1 MAKYSNTVS
10 YNIQTTL
17 DASGIAKLQ
26 AEIRNVEAELTRMSA
41 SSLIS
46 DRSYRDAT
54 QKISSL
60 RQILNQS
67 FNANLG
73 MLDMSK
79 VTQGLKNANL
89 SLGELRASFLAAGTA
104 GEKAFNDTLG
114 RLGKIDTGIRSVSKT
129 TDKLFNTIGNT
140 VRWGVVASGFQT
152 ILNSA
157 HQTVQYV
164 RDLDTSL
171 TNIMMVTQQSKEQM
185 NEFAQSAND
194 AAKALSSTTVNMTD
208 AALVFAQQGFNTD
221 MSSELAKR
229 STQLAN
235 ISQQDT
241 PTTSDQITTIMNAY
255 DFTGDLAQIDAAMDS
270 WANVAN
276 VSAADVEELATAAQ
290 KAASTANTTG
300 VTLDQL
306 NAQIAT
312 IESVT
317 REAPENIGNAL
328 KTIYSRFADISM
340 GNTLEDGVNLG
351 NIAETL
357 GKVGVE
363 VLNDEGRMN
372 NVGDIMEQ
380 LMEVWSTLDQTQ
392 QNAISTVIA
401 GRYQL
406 SRFQALMNRSDLYQ
420 DYLGASQNAEG
431 TADQMQEIYANSME
445 GRLNQLQ
452 ATAEGI
458 FNDIFNT
465 DDFYGMIDALST
477 ILDLTNQWINA
488 LGGAGPLLTGIASI
502 ATRAFSSNIAS
513 GLNNFIANRQ
523 SGKQVKANQ
532 QQAKNVLQQ
541 SGLDANSARNAD
553 LVKYIS
559 DSLNS
564 ADSMTEQQITQTN
577 KNIEQT
583 VALKN
588 EELDLEKQILAAA
601 TAVNEANRQR
611 YISQGEEPPSEDLIK
626 ISRDEQG
633 RLNLDSTAYTMLA
646 EDQLAELQKTTE
658 SKNYKATL
666 SQRYNDFAEI
676 SVAISDISRRF
687 ESLGKEG
694 GASLEKINGDI
705 IALLRSAGDF
715 KSKFSG
721 AEFTPFISALERV
734 GVLSNSIKTDMSEQE
749 IEQLRQAFHNL
760 LSESSRTTEMLDVS
774 TFVDPRS
781 VQRLQQQQI
790 GNQERQNAQQRVNE
804 AAQAS
809 MDRQISIDKI
819 INAAGAVG
827 QLAFSWQSFQS
838 LGSLWANTDLDD
850 GEKLTQTVMNL
861 AGVVPMAASGIGE
874 LTNALSSLGLK
885 AGPVGIALTAITVAI
900 GAVAT
905 ALSYHAQEIEN
916 AIKQEEEAF
925 SSALETSNSAVT
937 TANSFETLYSSFKE
951 TGQASEEFIQ
961 SCRDTAEALDISGAN
976 ALIAAGNYDVLA
988 DSIQRAKDSELQD
1001 TIEKA
1006 NTVLNGTNNKI
1017 FREGDITNG
1026 SLFSDAAN
1034 NLVSQNSQIF
1044 DEALALM
1051 GFERTSGLALGE
1063 DMKNNM
1069 SNADFIRFSN
1079 AYIQMLQERV
1089 DSLSNLTDEEIEA
1102 QGGQEAVNRQ
1112 LENAQGALSDWTS
1125 KIVEAEEYQNVNS
1138 AITEQANARVQQSDF
1153 QESLAGLSSA
1163 EEILSVFSSD
1173 EYVGNYFNKLTTDAE
1188 KLEFAINNV
1197 ADAQQKLILEG
1208 AQASANLK
1216 DTLTEQGLSDEDVS
1230 SIVSQAESRL
1240 SDEELIEFVGGLD
1253 VDLTRDNIQDEITK
1267 FLNGQLSLELTAT
1280 TNLNTEELSSINES
1294 ISALDSLKSSYESVY
1309 ADQGGFNSGDVA
1321 ELLQENPEYINYLT
1335 KVGDLYQLN
1344 QEFLD
1349 DWTAASEKQQSFI
1362 KEAMDTSY
1370 SSLLEENDLM
1380 RRADFSAVSTNGGS
1394 IDTASAANTIESL
1407 NQALANG
1414 ESTVEEYAAGI
1425 EGLTQQ
1431 LDGLGNLSSYGEG
1444 NDLGLDTSEIEQIGS
1459 LYETIAS
1466 SIQDV
1471 MEQTTKAFQRGEMSL
1486 GDYLNT
1492 LGDLAKASAK
1502 TEATMRGMRKEGDKW
1517 VAVAEDGTD
1526 ATDETSKALADQVNE
1541 TEEAGNQLE
1550 DLSGVYD
1557 VFSNDG
1563 RQLIDWFGEFG
1574 DTINNASIEAAK
1586 SSGEFQAVIS
1596 NLANSAAQFYLNNTE
1611 ELGNFLNNFNA
1622 QADASSRITQAQ
1634 MANLISAAG
1643 QGQAQFGAVL
1653 NGIMVNNTEFTAAMV
1668 SNLLGNMETQVA
1680 VAASGISSMITGV
1693 EQLLSG
1699 FSVDITGEVQQTGT
1713 TEVGGFGLDLSGT
1726 GIMGMASEVLG
1737 DLTGSL
1743 SIPTFRMHIGTENA
1757 HFSNKDAAANSFAQ
1771 GAGIVSN
1778 VFGSDGAGISDFLG
1792 GNNGAATT
1800 PYVPSGGG
1808 SGGSGGSGGGG
1819 GGGSSYE
1826 PKTKDPIEDE
1836 LDRYERVNTMLED
1849 AENRYER
1856 LNADRERLTGF
1867 DMADDMEKEVE
1878 LLNRQI
1884 ALHREKLEIQ
1894 KEEAQELKDELSS
1907 QYGITFDAEGFIT
1920 NYAATHDRL
1929 VNEVNSLIN
1938 QYNNTSTEEGQEAL
1952 EKQIEDAQD
1961 ALDDFNETY
1970 QRYDELWAGDLQ
1982 ETLNTLEDL
1991 EDQIED
1997 IRIEMMN
2004 TSIEAVDNLQDL
2016 QESLN
2021 EFNNTFEHFGE
2032 DTGLRDAELAA
2043 SNLATYFDIANESAS
2058 ALYDTLIQRAND
2070 RLNSGI
2076 LSDDERQRIQQDIA
2090 MWENARKQIGAGSM
2104 EAGGTGLFDMA
2115 FNNMRIIQEQI
2126 RQYEETG
2133 TSTIFG
2139 ENSADLYDAAKEAY
2153 DQATGLLSDYEGH
2166 YEDLHDA
2173 ILTMIDEEAEK
2184 IEKRREQYENI
2195 TDELDHQRE
2204 IIELIHGDEAYNE
2217 LNMIYDAQNQNYLA
2231 SINEMQQ
2238 TLDYWKELRDQMEE
2252 GSEEWEAINEQI
2264 MDTQS
2269 ELNDLVE
2276 ESLDNLQEKYE
2287 NTVNNILDTWTSN
2300 AFGGTDLDWVAEEWE
2315 LINRNADYYLDD
2327 VNAAYETQ
2335 KLQGKYL
2342 EMLDQTDDLHIQ
2354 QMITE
2359 QMKQQLDY
2367 LQAKDKLSEYDV
2379 AYANAQL
2386 EILQKRIA
2394 LEEAQRNK
2402 SQMQLRRDSQGNYS
2416 YVYTADEGDVSAA
2429 EGDLLDAQNNAY
2441 NLSKEQMQQTQA
2453 DSLSAL
2459 QDAQQLLN
2467 DIWTNANLTLDEKT
2481 ERTQTVIDSLKE
2493 YLAGTAEQLSES
2505 EKNII
2510 NDFIGMAEMMTDEN
2524 AGRIED
2530 VLEQVKDGN
2539 LEAFDIIDDR
2549 WSTALSNWLLN
2560 LDEFNISTDD
2570 SFSQLI
2576 ENSVEFQENV
2586 DSIASEVNQDFSDM
2600 GDTISKVTDQTKDL
2614 ASATSDF
2621 INQLES
2627 DSGIIL
2633 KYEDQL
2639 ESMREKIADTT
2650 NEMRAYQ
2657 QQVNQL
2663 QSDLTA
2669 KEQENANLSAEIETL
2684 KAENAALKN
2693 PSGSG
2698 GGGGGSNFG
2707 GSGYSQSDLAW
2718 GIAQNIWTYGWAG
2731 GWGNDP
2737 TRSGKLTG
2745 AYGSSFARQVQDI
2758 INQNWSSGNLVNY
2771 GSDKFSSYSLI
2782 GYDTGGYTGSWSDGN
2797 SDAKNGKL
2805 AYLHQKELVLNAADT
2820 ENILKAVDIVRQ
2832 MVQTLKSSAVA
2843 DTFSNIANSVS
2854 AQPSGET
2861 VEQNVHI
2868 TAEFPAANSAAEIE
2882 SALLS
2887 LNERAI
2893 QYSFRKK

>member
-1 MAKYSNTVS
+1 MAKYSQVVS

-26 AEIRNVEAELTRMSA
+26 AEIRNVETELQRMA
-41 SSLIS
+41 NQNLIS
-46 DRSYRDAT
+46 DRSLSDASGKLKQLRT
-54 QKISSL
+54 LISSA
-60 RQILNQS
+60 
-67 FNANLG
+67 FNSNLG
-73 MLDMSK
+73 MLDITK
-79 VTQGLKNANL
+79 FTNGLKSANL
-89 SLGELRASFLAAGTA
+89 SLVDMQKAFSTA
-104 GEKAFNDTLG
+104 GSVGDAAFLNTLG
-114 RLGKIDTGIRSVSKT
+114 RLGKLDTGIKSVSKT
-129 TDKLFNTIGNT
+129 TEKLFNTIGNT

-208 AALVFAQQGFNTD
+208 AALVFAQQGFNTE

-300 VTLDQL
+300 VSFDQL

-328 KTIYSRFADISM
+328 KTIYSRFADISL
-340 GNTLEDGVNLG
+340 GNTLEDGVDLG
-351 NIAETL
+351 TIAETL
-357 GKVGVE
+357 GQVGVE
-363 VLNDEGRMN
+363 VLDDEGRMN
-372 NVGDIMEQ
+372 NIGDVMEQ
-380 LMEVWSTLDQTQ
+380 LMQVWQTLDQTQ

-406 SRFQALMNRSDLYQ
+406 SRFQALMNRSDLYE
-420 DYLGASQNAEG
+420 DYLGASENATG
-431 TADQMQEIYANSME
+431 TADQMQDIYANSME

-465 DDFYGMIDALST
+465 DDFYGMIDALT
-477 ILDLTNQWINA
+477 TVLDLTNQWVNA
-488 LGGAGPLLTGIASI
+488 IGGGGVALQGLGAI
-502 ATRAFSSNIAS
+502 ATRVFSDNIAQS
-513 GLNNFIANRQ
+513 FNNFIQNRNV
-523 SGKQVKANQ
+523 SKQQQQNRDNAANQ
-532 QQAKNVLQQ
+532 LRQAGIRDIEAGRNQSTIDFIEKGLTNASKMSTEQQEAYNKAVDTTIALKKQQAAQENEILQTQILMDAVATSALEKEDDKSLMTSSVNEETGVLEVDS
-541 SGLDANSARNAD
+541 SGLDKMVPETMEKMQLMREDTA
-553 LVKYIS
+553 K
-559 DSLNS
+559 
-564 ADSMTEQQITQTN
+564 
-577 KNIEQT
+577 
-583 VALKN
+583 
-588 EELDLEKQILAAA
+588 ELASKTIAASSDLEKL
-601 TAVNEANRQR
+601 
-611 YISQGEEPPSEDLIK
+611 
-626 ISRDEQG
+626 RD
-633 RLNLDSTAYTMLA
+633 
-646 EDQLAELQKTTE
+646 
-658 SKNYKATL
+658 
-666 SQRYNDFAEI
+666 
-676 SVAISDISRRF
+676 SVAT
-687 ESLGKEG
+687 LGKEG
-694 GASLEKINGDI
+694 GVSIQSLDAAMGNLEVTTGKVE
-705 IALLRSAGDF
+705 ALFNEDTQTGKKLNSQLNALTESFTALKNAKGTEQQEQAM
-715 KSKFSG
+715 KNFSETIRETL
-721 AEFTPFISALERV
+721 AQ
-734 GVLSNSIKTDMSEQE
+734 M
-749 IEQLRQAFHNL
+749 
-760 LSESSRTTEMLDVS
+760 
-774 TFVDPRS
+774 
-781 VQRLQQQQI
+781 QRLNAAANDGNIMDANTLYGKRNALADTDEKVAAQQQI
-790 GNQERQNAQQRVNE
+790 
-804 AAQAS
+804 
-809 MDRQISIDKI
+809 
-819 INAAGAVG
+819 NAATAQGYDTQADIANIVNATGAVG
-827 QLAFSWQSFQS
+827 QLAFTWQSFQS
-838 LGSLWANTDLDD
+838 LGSLWANADIAS
-850 GEKLTQTVMNL
+850 GEKVSQTIMNL
-861 AGVVPMAASGIGE
+861 LINLPMLVSGFAELSKVTSEGSFTQIADSLSSFGNEQVKNTRTMSAYNFVLSESGVVTTKWSAANTAAIASTTLLGRAAQGAAVGIR
-874 LTNALSSLGLK
+874 ALNSVLSVLG
-885 AGPVGIALTAITVAI
+885 GPVGIVATLAITGI
-900 GAVAT
+900 ST
-905 ALSYHAQEIEN
+905 ALNAINQQKAQEFQELQSSIQETSDSVIKLSDSFSNFKTLYEGYAEGTNTSEELKSAADQLNETLQDQELNAYAAAGAWEEYYTRLKEVNDELASNNLVQAQTNLTLAQNTANDALSNDWLNPQGAKSSSWAWKGSVNRDIPVEFFSQDIMQNASSVKFSSGRWGFANDASLEEKIESIEYINN
-916 AIKQEEEAF
+916 AYDELLASMSEDDGASYQAATDFVQSYKDWVSQYQEQIDAVNFASESLNNSILNSYKDNIDFQYKVGSSIEEYKQQLWNTGKFSSQEMVDAFVDGMMSTDVSGASDLAKQYVSEQSRLDFGQGLYTKMDSSNFVTENIDTRSLMAQNGINIDGYDQVQSQILDAVVADVISQVNNSSLSEDQKQELMNGIDWSRSAEDILATVAYSAQNGVVYSQQTNLEDDSAERNQVFEKYDVDESLADTYEELVV
-925 SSALETSNSAVT
+925 SSTELTDRQKELQEEVRSAEATFGDQSDEAKKARKSLDSFNDTTEDVT
-937 TANSFETLYSSFKE
+937 TDLIRTQKGLDSLSESFEENYDILKNGDATTLEY
-951 TGQASEEFIQ
+951 
-961 SCRDTAEALDISGAN
+961 AEALTETKDAMADVLNVSSEDLSNNFILDNLDEIKRLVDGDVE
-976 ALIAAGNYDVLA
+976 ALDNLRVAAGQDYVL
-988 DSIQRAKDSELQD
+988 SLYQ
-1001 TIEKA
+1001 
-1006 NTVLNGTNNKI
+1006 
-1017 FREGDITNG
+1017 EGN
-1026 SLFSDAAN
+1026 
-1034 NLVSQNSQIF
+1034 
-1044 DEALALM
+1044 
-1051 GFERTSGLALGE
+1051 
-1063 DMKNNM
+1063 
-1069 SNADFIRFSN
+1069 
-1079 AYIQMLQERV
+1079 
-1089 DSLSNLTDEEIEA
+1089 
-1102 QGGQEAVNRQ
+1102 
-1112 LENAQGALSDWTS
+1112 
-1125 KIVEAEEYQNVNS
+1125 
-1138 AITEQANARVQQSDF
+1138 
-1153 QESLAGLSSA
+1153 
-1163 EEILSVFSSD
+1163 
-1173 EYVGNYFNKLTTDAE
+1173 LTTDQLDYLQQEIAE
-1188 KLEFAINNV
+1188 IGNMDIAVGASIDDQAFIDSLNNMM
-1197 ADAQQKLILEG
+1197 AQGDLTQKEVNSLLNMIGVEPHFESIPTPTTLFSTEGMRVSGEIFGIPYDFGLPAFEITGMVDVPQIVPEGEG
-1208 AQASANLK
+1208 AGGGTGLTKKASPYK
-1216 DTLTEQGLSDEDVS
+1216 
-1230 SIVSQAESRL
+1230 
-1240 SDEELIEFVGGLD
+1240 GG
-1253 VDLTRDNIQDEITK
+1253 
-1267 FLNGQLSLELTAT
+1267 
-1280 TNLNTEELSSINES
+1280 IN
-1294 ISALDSLKSSYESVY
+1294 KSSYK
-1309 ADQGGFNSGDVA
+1309 GSG
-1321 ELLQENPEYINYLT
+1321 
-1335 KVGDLYQLN
+1335 
-1344 QEFLD
+1344 
-1349 DWTAASEKQQSFI
+1349 
-1362 KEAMDTSY
+1362 
-1370 SSLLEENDLM
+1370 
-1380 RRADFSAVSTNGGS
+1380 
-1394 IDTASAANTIESL
+1394 
-1407 NQALANG
+1407 
-1414 ESTVEEYAAGI
+1414 
-1425 EGLTQQ
+1425 
-1431 LDGLGNLSSYGEG
+1431 
-1444 NDLGLDTSEIEQIGS
+1444 
-1459 LYETIAS
+1459 
-1466 SIQDV
+1466 
-1471 MEQTTKAFQRGEMSL
+1471 
-1486 GDYLNT
+1486 
-1492 LGDLAKASAK
+1492 
-1502 TEATMRGMRKEGDKW
+1502 
-1517 VAVAEDGTD
+1517 
-1526 ATDETSKALADQVNE
+1526 
-1541 TEEAGNQLE
+1541 
-1550 DLSGVYD
+1550 
-1557 VFSNDG
+1557 
-1563 RQLIDWFGEFG
+1563 
-1574 DTINNASIEAAK
+1574 
-1586 SSGEFQAVIS
+1586 
-1596 NLANSAAQFYLNNTE
+1596 
-1611 ELGNFLNNFNA
+1611 
-1622 QADASSRITQAQ
+1622 
-1634 MANLISAAG
+1634 
-1643 QGQAQFGAVL
+1643 
-1653 NGIMVNNTEFTAAMV
+1653 
-1668 SNLLGNMETQVA
+1668 
-1680 VAASGISSMITGV
+1680 
-1693 EQLLSG
+1693 
-1699 FSVDITGEVQQTGT
+1699 
-1713 TEVGGFGLDLSGT
+1713 
-1726 GIMGMASEVLG
+1726 
-1737 DLTGSL
+1737 
-1743 SIPTFRMHIGTENA
+1743 
-1757 HFSNKDAAANSFAQ
+1757 
-1771 GAGIVSN
+1771 
-1778 VFGSDGAGISDFLG
+1778 
-1792 GNNGAATT
+1792 
-1800 PYVPSGGG
+1800 
-1808 SGGSGGSGGGG
+1808 GGSGGSGGGG
-1819 GGGSSYE
+1819 GSGKSYE
-1826 PKTKDPIEDE
+1826 PKKKDPIEDE

-1867 DMADDMEKEVE
+1867 DMADAMEEEVE

-1894 KEEAQELKDELSS
+1894 KEEAQELRDELSS
-1907 QYGITFDAEGFIT
+1907 QYGITFDAEGFIA

-1938 QYNNTSTEEGQEAL
+1938 QYNNTTTEEGQEAL
-1952 EKQIEDAQD
+1952 EEQIEDAQD
-1961 ALDDFNETY
+1961 ALDNFNETY

-2070 RLNSGI
+2070 RLNSGL
-2076 LSDDERQRIQQDIA
+2076 LSDEERQRIQQDIA
-2090 MWENARKQIGAGSM
+2090 MWENARKQIGSGSM

-2115 FNNMRIIQEQI
+2115 FNNIRIIQEQI

-2153 DQATGLLSDYEGH
+2153 DQATGLLSDFEGQ

-2173 ILTMIDEEAEK
+2173 ILTMIDETAES

-2204 IIELIHGDEAYNE
+2204 IIELIHGDEAYDQI
-2217 LNMIYDAQNQNYLA
+2217 NMVLEAQNQNYLA
-2231 SINEMQQ
+2231 SISEMQQ
-2238 TLDYWKELRDQMEE
+2238 TLDYWKDLLENLEE
-2252 GSEEWEAINEQI
+2252 GSEEWEEVNQQI

-2359 QMKQQLDY
+2359 QMKQQLGY
-2367 LQAKDKLSEYDV
+2367 LRDKDKLSEYDV

-2416 YVYTADEGDVSAA
+2416 YVYTADEGDVAAA

-2493 YLAGTAEQLSES
+2493 YLAGTSEQLSES

-2530 VLEQVKDGN
+2530 VLEQVKNGN

-2549 WSTALSNWLLN
+2549 WSTALSNWLFN
-2560 LDEFNISTDD
+2560 LEDFNLSTDD

-2576 ENSVEFQENV
+2576 ENSVEFQDNI
-2586 DSIASEVNQDFSDM
+2586 DSIANEVNQDFSDM
-2600 GDTISKVTDQTKDL
+2600 GDTIAGVVDQTNEL
-2614 ASATSDF
+2614 ASSTADF
-2621 INQLES
+2621 INQLKS
-2627 DSGIIL
+2627 DSGVIL
-2633 KYEDQL
+2633 EYENQL

-2698 GGGGGSNFG
+2698 GSGGGGSNFG

-2737 TRSGKLTG
+2737 TRSSKLTG

-2832 MVQTLKSSAVA
+2832 MVQTLKSSAVV
-2843 DTFSNIANSVS
+2843 DTFSNIANSIS

>member
-1 MAKYSNTVS
+1 MSKYSSTIS

-26 AEIRNVEAELTRMSA
+26 AEIRNVEIELQRMA
-41 SSLIS
+41 NQNLIS
-46 DRSYRDAT
+46 DRSLSNASGKLKQLRT
-54 QKISSL
+54 LISSA
-60 RQILNQS
+60 
-67 FNANLG
+67 FNSNLG
-73 MLDMSK
+73 MLDITK
-79 VTQGLKNANL
+79 FTNGLKSANL
-89 SLGELRASFLAAGTA
+89 SLVDMQKAFSTA
-104 GEKAFNDTLG
+104 GSVGDAAFLSTLG
-114 RLGKIDTGIRSVSKT
+114 RLGKLDTGIKSVSKT
-129 TDKLFNTIGNT
+129 TEKLFNTIGNT

-185 NEFAQSAND
+185 NEFAQSANE

-221 MSSELAKR
+221 MSSALAER

-255 DFTGDLAQIDAAMDS
+255 DFTGDLDQIDKAMDS

-380 LMEVWSTLDQTQ
+380 LMDVWQTLDQTQ

-406 SRFQALMNRSDLYQ
+406 SRFQALMNRSDLYSQ
-420 DYLGASQNAEG
+420 YLGASENAEG
-431 TADQMQEIYANSME
+431 TADQMQDIYANSME
-445 GRLNQLQ
+445 GRLNKLQ

-465 DDFYGMIDALST
+465 DDFYGMIDALT
-477 ILDLTNQWINA
+477 TVLDLTNQWVNA
-488 LGGAGPLLTGIASI
+488 IGGGGVALQGLGAI
-502 ATRAFSSNIAS
+502 ATRVFSDNIAQS
-513 GLNNFIANRQ
+513 LNNFIQNRNV
-523 SGKQVKANQ
+523 SKQQQQNRDNAANQ
-532 QQAKNVLQQ
+532 LRQAGISDIKAGRNQSTIDFIEKGLTNASKMSTEQQEAYNKAVETTIALKRQQAAQENEILQTQILMDAVATSSLEDEDDKSLMTSSVNEKTGVLEVDS
-541 SGLDANSARNAD
+541 SGLDKMVPETMGKMQLMREDTAREVANKTIAAS
-553 LVKYIS
+553 S
-559 DSLNS
+559 
-564 ADSMTEQQITQTN
+564 
-577 KNIEQT
+577 
-583 VALKN
+583 
-588 EELDLEKQILAAA
+588 DLEKL
-601 TAVNEANRQR
+601 
-611 YISQGEEPPSEDLIK
+611 
-626 ISRDEQG
+626 RD
-633 RLNLDSTAYTMLA
+633 
-646 EDQLAELQKTTE
+646 
-658 SKNYKATL
+658 
-666 SQRYNDFAEI
+666 
-676 SVAISDISRRF
+676 SVAT
-687 ESLGKEG
+687 LGKEG
-694 GASLEKINGDI
+694 GVSIQELDAAMGNLEVTTGKVEALFDEDTQTGKKLNAQLNALTESFTALKNAEGTEQQEQAMKNFSETIRETLAQMQRLNAAANNGDI
-705 IALLRSAGDF
+705 MDANTLYGKRNALGDTDEKIAA
-715 KSKFSG
+715 
-721 AEFTPFISALERV
+721 
-734 GVLSNSIKTDMSEQE
+734 
-749 IEQLRQAFHNL
+749 
-760 LSESSRTTEMLDVS
+760 
-774 TFVDPRS
+774 
-781 VQRLQQQQI
+781 QQQI
-790 GNQERQNAQQRVNE
+790 
-804 AAQAS
+804 
-809 MDRQISIDKI
+809 
-819 INAAGAVG
+819 NAATVQGYDTQADIANIVDATGAVG
-827 QLAFSWQSFQS
+827 QLAFTWQSFQS
-838 LGSLWANTDLDD
+838 LGSLWANADIGS
-850 GEKLTQTVMNL
+850 GEKISQTVMNL
-861 AGVVPMAASGIGE
+861 LINLPMLISGFAE
-874 LTNALSSLGLK
+874 LSKVTSEGSFTRIADSLSSFGNEQVKNVRTMSAYNFVLNESGVITTKWSAANTAAIASTTMLGRAAQGAAAGIRVLNSVLSVLG
-885 AGPVGIALTAITVAI
+885 GPVGIIATLAITGISTALNAINQQKAQEFQELQSAIQETFDSVTKLSDSFSNFKTLYEGYSEGTNTSEELKSAADQLNETLQDQELNAYAAAGAWEEYYARLKEVNDELASSNLAQAQTNLTLAQNTANDTLSNDWLNSQPAKSASWAWKGSVNRDIPVEYFSKEIMQNASGVKFSDGRWGFANDASLDEKIASIEYINNAYDELLASMSESEDGASYQAAVDFVQSYKDWASQYQEQINSVNAASESLNSALLASYQDNPDFQYKEGSSLAEYRQQLWDTGKFNSDEMVQAFVDGMMSTDAEGALELAQQFAAEQSRLSFGQGLYEKIGNNLQTDSDLGSQLSLTGQLDNPEFVKAFQSAMVESVIDKVNNSSLSEEEKQQLMNNIDWSKSLNDILATITQAVDTGNIDSAI
-900 GAVAT
+900 GKNYEDNTDILSDLEETYGVDKNTVDIYEEQLVAAT
-905 ALSYHAQEIEN
+905 DMGKAQDELVEKLQEAKDAYGEESDEAKAAQKELEKYQDSTEDVAAQSARCQKGIEALSE
-916 AIKQEEEAF
+916 
-925 SSALETSNSAVT
+925 
-937 TANSFETLYSSFKE
+937 SFEDNYDILKNGDKTTLEYSEAMTEVKDIMADVLNVS
-951 TGQASEEFIQ
+951 SEEISNNFIEENLEDIKNLANG
-961 SCRDTAEALDISGAN
+961 DTEALDR
-976 ALIAAGNYDVLA
+976 LRVAAG
-988 DSIQRAKDSELQD
+988 QD
-1001 TIEKA
+1001 YVIS
-1006 NTVLNGTNNKI
+1006 LNQTG
-1017 FREGDITNG
+1017 
-1026 SLFSDAAN
+1026 
-1034 NLVSQNSQIF
+1034 
-1044 DEALALM
+1044 
-1051 GFERTSGLALGE
+1051 
-1063 DMKNNM
+1063 
-1069 SNADFIRFSN
+1069 
-1079 AYIQMLQERV
+1079 
-1089 DSLSNLTDEEIEA
+1089 NLTDES
-1102 QGGQEAVNRQ
+1102 
-1112 LENAQGALSDWTS
+1112 LS
-1125 KIVEAEEYQNVNS
+1125 Y
-1138 AITEQANARVQQSDF
+1138 
-1153 QESLAGLSSA
+1153 L
-1163 EEILSVFSSD
+1163 
-1173 EYVGNYFNKLTTDAE
+1173 
-1188 KLEFAINNV
+1188 
-1197 ADAQQKLILEG
+1197 QQK
-1208 AQASANLK
+1208 
-1216 DTLTEQGLSDEDVS
+1216 
-1230 SIVSQAESRL
+1230 
-1240 SDEELIEFVGGLD
+1240 
-1253 VDLTRDNIQDEITK
+1253 
-1267 FLNGQLSLELTAT
+1267 
-1280 TNLNTEELSSINES
+1280 INEIGSSNIAVGATLNDTEFIDRCNEMLSNGEMTMEEMNSLFARIGYDPS
-1294 ISALDSLKSSYESVY
+1294 ISWKTEKKPIFDT
-1309 ADQGGFNSGDVA
+1309 ADYS
-1321 ELLQENPEYINYLT
+1321 
-1335 KVGDLYQLN
+1335 
-1344 QEFLD
+1344 
-1349 DWTAASEKQQSFI
+1349 I
-1362 KEAMDTSY
+1362 KFPDPFGEVNLPSIQIWGNVQVPVI
-1370 SSLLEENDLM
+1370 E
-1380 RRADFSAVSTNGGS
+1380 GGS
-1394 IDTASAANTIESL
+1394 E
-1407 NQALANG
+1407 G
-1414 ESTVEEYAAGI
+1414 GYAPKK
-1425 EGLTQQ
+1425 
-1431 LDGLGNLSSYGEG
+1431 
-1444 NDLGLDTSEIEQIGS
+1444 IGP
-1459 LYETIAS
+1459 
-1466 SIQDV
+1466 
-1471 MEQTTKAFQRGEMSL
+1471 
-1486 GDYLNT
+1486 
-1492 LGDLAKASAK
+1492 
-1502 TEATMRGMRKEGDKW
+1502 
-1517 VAVAEDGTD
+1517 
-1526 ATDETSKALADQVNE
+1526 
-1541 TEEAGNQLE
+1541 
-1550 DLSGVYD
+1550 SG
-1557 VFSNDG
+1557 
-1563 RQLIDWFGEFG
+1563 
-1574 DTINNASIEAAK
+1574 
-1586 SSGEFQAVIS
+1586 
-1596 NLANSAAQFYLNNTE
+1596 
-1611 ELGNFLNNFNA
+1611 
-1622 QADASSRITQAQ
+1622 
-1634 MANLISAAG
+1634 
-1643 QGQAQFGAVL
+1643 
-1653 NGIMVNNTEFTAAMV
+1653 
-1668 SNLLGNMETQVA
+1668 
-1680 VAASGISSMITGV
+1680 
-1693 EQLLSG
+1693 
-1699 FSVDITGEVQQTGT
+1699 
-1713 TEVGGFGLDLSGT
+1713 
-1726 GIMGMASEVLG
+1726 
-1737 DLTGSL
+1737 
-1743 SIPTFRMHIGTENA
+1743 
-1757 HFSNKDAAANSFAQ
+1757 
-1771 GAGIVSN
+1771 GAGMPTSVRSN
-1778 VFGSDGAGISDFLG
+1778 G
-1792 GNNGAATT
+1792 
-1800 PYVPSGGG
+1800 GGG
-1808 SGGSGGSGGGG
+1808 SGGSRGSGGGG
-1819 GGGSSYE
+1819 GSGKTYE

-1836 LDRYERVNTMLED
+1836 LDRYERVNTILED

-1867 DMADDMEKEVE
+1867 DMADAMEEEVE

-1894 KEEAQELKDELSS
+1894 KEEAQELRDELSS
-1907 QYGITFDAEGFIT
+1907 QYDITFDAEGFIT
-1920 NYAATHDRL
+1920 NYATTHDRL

-1938 QYNNTSTEEGQEAL
+1938 QYNNTTTEEGQEAL
-1952 EKQIEDAQD
+1952 EEQIEDAQD

-2004 TSIEAVDNLQDL
+2004 TSIEAVDNLQGL

-2021 EFNNTFEHFGE
+2021 KFNNTFEHFGE

-2058 ALYDTLIQRAND
+2058 NLYDTLIQRAND
-2070 RLNSGI
+2070 RLNSGL
-2076 LSDDERQRIQQDIA
+2076 LSNEERQRIQQDIA

-2153 DQATGLLSDYEGH
+2153 DQATGLLSDFEGH

-2173 ILTMIDEEAEK
+2173 ILDMIDETAEK

-2252 GSEEWEAINEQI
+2252 GSEEWEVINEQI

-2287 NTVNNILDTWTSN
+2287 NTVNNILDQWTSN

-2354 QMITE
+2354 QMISE

-2367 LQAKDKLSEYDV
+2367 LREKDKLSEYDV

-2524 AGRIED
+2524 AGRIEN

-2576 ENSVEFQENV
+2576 ENSVEFQEKV

-2669 KEQENANLSAEIETL
+2669 KEQENANLSAEIDTL
-2684 KAENAALKN
+2684 RKENESLKN

-2698 GGGGGSNFG
+2698 GGGGGSSFG

-2737 TRSGKLTG
+2737 TRSSKLTG
-2745 AYGSSFARQVQDI
+2745 AYGNSFARQVQDI
-2758 INQNWSSGNLVNY
+2758 INQNWSSGNLINY

-2832 MVQTLKSSAVA
+2832 MVQTLKNSAVV
-2843 DTFSNIANSVS
+2843 DTFSNIANSIS

>member
-1 MAKYSNTVS
+1 MSKYSSTIS

-26 AEIRNVEAELTRMSA
+26 AEIRNVETELQRMA
-41 SSLIS
+41 NQNLIS
-46 DRSYRDAT
+46 DRSLSEASGKLKQLRT
-54 QKISSL
+54 LISSA
-60 RQILNQS
+60 
-67 FNANLG
+67 FNSNLG
-73 MLDMSK
+73 MLDITK
-79 VTQGLKNANL
+79 FTNGLKSANL
-89 SLGELRASFLAAGTA
+89 SLVDMQKAFSTA
-104 GEKAFNDTLG
+104 GRVGDAAFLSTLG
-114 RLGKIDTGIRSVSKT
+114 RLGKLDTGIKSVSKT
-129 TDKLFNTIGNT
+129 TEKLFNTIGNT

-171 TNIMMVTQQSKEQM
+171 TNIMMVTGNTKDMM

-208 AALVFAQQGFNTD
+208 AALVFAQQGFTTD

-300 VTLDQL
+300 VSFDQL

-328 KTIYSRFADISM
+328 KTIYSRFADISL
-340 GNTLEDGVNLG
+340 GNTLEDGVDLG
-351 NIAETL
+351 TIAETL
-357 GKVGVE
+357 GQVGVE
-363 VLNDEGRMN
+363 VLDDEGRMN
-372 NVGDIMEQ
+372 NIGDVMEQ
-380 LMEVWSTLDQTQ
+380 LMQVWQTLDQTQ

-406 SRFQALMNRSDLYQ
+406 SRFQALMNRSDLYE
-420 DYLGASQNAEG
+420 DYLGASENATG
-431 TADQMQEIYANSME
+431 TADQMQDIYANSME

-465 DDFYGMIDALST
+465 DDFYGMIDALT
-477 ILDLTNQWINA
+477 TVLDLTNQWVNA
-488 LGGAGPLLTGIASI
+488 IGGGGVALQGLGAI
-502 ATRAFSSNIAS
+502 ATRVFSDNIAQS
-513 GLNNFIANRQ
+513 LNNFIQNRNV
-523 SGKQVKANQ
+523 SKQ
-532 QQAKNVLQQ
+532 QQQNRDNA
-541 SGLDANSARNAD
+541 AN
-553 LVKYIS
+553 
-559 DSLNS
+559 
-564 ADSMTEQQITQTN
+564 
-577 KNIEQT
+577 
-583 VALKN
+583 
-588 EELDLEKQILAAA
+588 
-601 TAVNEANRQR
+601 
-611 YISQGEEPPSEDLIK
+611 
-626 ISRDEQG
+626 
-633 RLNLDSTAYTMLA
+633 
-646 EDQLAELQKTTE
+646 
-658 SKNYKATL
+658 
-666 SQRYNDFAEI
+666 
-676 SVAISDISRRF
+676 
-687 ESLGKEG
+687 
-694 GASLEKINGDI
+694 
-705 IALLRSAGDF
+705 
-715 KSKFSG
+715 
-721 AEFTPFISALERV
+721 
-734 GVLSNSIKTDMSEQE
+734 
-749 IEQLRQAFHNL
+749 QLRQAGIRDIEAGRNQSTIDFIEKGLTNASKMSTEQQEAYNKAVDTTIALKKQQAAQENEILQTQILMDVVATSALEKEDDKSLMTSSVNEETGVLEVDSSGLDKMVPETMEKMQLMREDTAKELASKTIAASSDLEKLRDSVATLEKEGGVSIQSLDAAMGNL
-760 LSESSRTTEMLDVS
+760 EVTTGKVEALFNEDTQTGKKLNSQLNALTESFTALKNAKGTEQQEQAMKNFSETIRETLAQM
-774 TFVDPRS
+774 
-781 VQRLQQQQI
+781 QRLNAAANDGNIMDANTLYGKRNALADTDEKVAAQQQI
-790 GNQERQNAQQRVNE
+790 
-804 AAQAS
+804 
-809 MDRQISIDKI
+809 
-819 INAAGAVG
+819 NAATAQGYDTQADIANIVNATGAVG
-827 QLAFSWQSFQS
+827 QLAFTWQSFQS
-838 LGSLWANTDLDD
+838 LGSLWANADIAS
-850 GEKLTQTVMNL
+850 GEKVSQTIMNL
-861 AGVVPMAASGIGE
+861 LINLPMLVSGFAELSKVTSEGSFTQIADSLSSFGNEQVKNTRTMSAYNFVLSESGVVTTKWSAANTAAIASTTLLGRAAQGAAVGIR
-874 LTNALSSLGLK
+874 ALNSVLSVLG
-885 AGPVGIALTAITVAI
+885 GPVGIVATLAITGI
-900 GAVAT
+900 ST
-905 ALSYHAQEIEN
+905 ALNAINQQKAQEFQELQSSIQETSDSVIKLSDSFSNFKTLYEGYAEGTNTSEELKSAADQLNETLQDQELNAYAAAGAWEEYYARLKEVNDELASNNLVQAQTNLTLAQNTANDALSNDWLNPQGAKSSSWAWKGSVNRDIPVEFFSQDIMQNASSVKFSSGRWGFANDASLEEKIESIEYINN
-916 AIKQEEEAF
+916 AYDELLASMSEDDGASYQAATDFVQSYKDWVSQYQEQIDAVNFASESLNNSILNSYKDSIDFQYKVGSSIEEYKQQLWNTGKFSSQEMIDAFVDGMMSTDVSGASDLAKQYTSEQSRLGFGQGLYAKMDSSNFVTENIDTRSLMAQNGINIDGYNQVQSQILDTVVADVISQINNSSLSEDQKQELMNGIDWSRSAEDILATVAYSAQNGVVYKQQANVEDDSAEHNQVFEKYDVDESLADTYEELVI
-925 SSALETSNSAVT
+925 SSTELGDRQRELQEEVSSTEATFGDQSDEAKKAKKSLDSFNDTTEDVT
-937 TANSFETLYSSFKE
+937 TDLIRTQKGLDSLSESFEENYDILKNGDATTLEY
-951 TGQASEEFIQ
+951 
-961 SCRDTAEALDISGAN
+961 AEALTETKDAMADVLNVSSEDLSNNFILDNLDEIKRLVDGDVE
-976 ALIAAGNYDVLA
+976 ALDNLRVAAGQDYVL
-988 DSIQRAKDSELQD
+988 SLYQ
-1001 TIEKA
+1001 
-1006 NTVLNGTNNKI
+1006 
-1017 FREGDITNG
+1017 EGN
-1026 SLFSDAAN
+1026 
-1034 NLVSQNSQIF
+1034 
-1044 DEALALM
+1044 
-1051 GFERTSGLALGE
+1051 
-1063 DMKNNM
+1063 
-1069 SNADFIRFSN
+1069 
-1079 AYIQMLQERV
+1079 
-1089 DSLSNLTDEEIEA
+1089 
-1102 QGGQEAVNRQ
+1102 
-1112 LENAQGALSDWTS
+1112 
-1125 KIVEAEEYQNVNS
+1125 
-1138 AITEQANARVQQSDF
+1138 
-1153 QESLAGLSSA
+1153 
-1163 EEILSVFSSD
+1163 
-1173 EYVGNYFNKLTTDAE
+1173 LTTDQLDYLQQEIAE
-1188 KLEFAINNV
+1188 IGNMDIAVGASIDDQAFIDSLNNMM
-1197 ADAQQKLILEG
+1197 AQGDLTQKEVNSLLNMIGVEPHFESIPTPTTLFSTEGMRVSGEIFGIPYDFGLPAFEITGMVDVPQIVPEGEG
-1208 AQASANLK
+1208 AGGGTGLTKKASPYK
-1216 DTLTEQGLSDEDVS
+1216 
-1230 SIVSQAESRL
+1230 
-1240 SDEELIEFVGGLD
+1240 GG
-1253 VDLTRDNIQDEITK
+1253 
-1267 FLNGQLSLELTAT
+1267 
-1280 TNLNTEELSSINES
+1280 IN
-1294 ISALDSLKSSYESVY
+1294 KSSYK
-1309 ADQGGFNSGDVA
+1309 GSG
-1321 ELLQENPEYINYLT
+1321 
-1335 KVGDLYQLN
+1335 
-1344 QEFLD
+1344 
-1349 DWTAASEKQQSFI
+1349 
-1362 KEAMDTSY
+1362 
-1370 SSLLEENDLM
+1370 
-1380 RRADFSAVSTNGGS
+1380 
-1394 IDTASAANTIESL
+1394 
-1407 NQALANG
+1407 
-1414 ESTVEEYAAGI
+1414 
-1425 EGLTQQ
+1425 
-1431 LDGLGNLSSYGEG
+1431 
-1444 NDLGLDTSEIEQIGS
+1444 
-1459 LYETIAS
+1459 
-1466 SIQDV
+1466 
-1471 MEQTTKAFQRGEMSL
+1471 
-1486 GDYLNT
+1486 
-1492 LGDLAKASAK
+1492 
-1502 TEATMRGMRKEGDKW
+1502 
-1517 VAVAEDGTD
+1517 
-1526 ATDETSKALADQVNE
+1526 
-1541 TEEAGNQLE
+1541 
-1550 DLSGVYD
+1550 
-1557 VFSNDG
+1557 
-1563 RQLIDWFGEFG
+1563 
-1574 DTINNASIEAAK
+1574 
-1586 SSGEFQAVIS
+1586 
-1596 NLANSAAQFYLNNTE
+1596 
-1611 ELGNFLNNFNA
+1611 
-1622 QADASSRITQAQ
+1622 
-1634 MANLISAAG
+1634 
-1643 QGQAQFGAVL
+1643 
-1653 NGIMVNNTEFTAAMV
+1653 
-1668 SNLLGNMETQVA
+1668 
-1680 VAASGISSMITGV
+1680 
-1693 EQLLSG
+1693 
-1699 FSVDITGEVQQTGT
+1699 
-1713 TEVGGFGLDLSGT
+1713 
-1726 GIMGMASEVLG
+1726 
-1737 DLTGSL
+1737 
-1743 SIPTFRMHIGTENA
+1743 
-1757 HFSNKDAAANSFAQ
+1757 
-1771 GAGIVSN
+1771 
-1778 VFGSDGAGISDFLG
+1778 
-1792 GNNGAATT
+1792 
-1800 PYVPSGGG
+1800 
-1808 SGGSGGSGGGG
+1808 GGSGGSGGGG
-1819 GGGSSYE
+1819 GSGKSYE
-1826 PKTKDPIEDE
+1826 PKKKDPIEDE

-1849 AENRYER
+1849 AENRYDR

-1867 DMADDMEKEVE
+1867 DMADAMEEEVE

-1894 KEEAQELKDELSS
+1894 KEEAQELRDELSS

-1920 NYAATHDRL
+1920 NYATTHERL

-1938 QYNNTSTEEGQEAL
+1938 QYNNTTTEEGQEAL
-1952 EKQIEDAQD
+1952 EEKIEDAQD

-2058 ALYDTLIQRAND
+2058 SLYDTLIKRAND
-2070 RLNSGI
+2070 RLNSGL
-2076 LSDDERQRIQQDIA
+2076 LSDEERQRIQQDIA

-2115 FNNMRIIQEQI
+2115 FNNVRIIQEQI
-2126 RQYEETG
+2126 RQYESTG

-2153 DQATGLLSDYEGH
+2153 DQATGLLSDFEGQ

-2173 ILTMIDEEAEK
+2173 ILTMIDETAEK

-2359 QMKQQLDY
+2359 QMKQQLNY
-2367 LQAKDKLSEYDV
+2367 LQEKDKLSEYDV

-2493 YLAGTAEQLSES
+2493 YLAGTSEQLSES

-2530 VLEQVKDGN
+2530 VLEQVKNGN

-2549 WSTALSNWLLN
+2549 WSTALSNWLFN
-2560 LDEFNISTDD
+2560 LEDFNLSTDD

-2576 ENSVEFQENV
+2576 ENSVEFQDNI
-2586 DSIASEVNQDFSDM
+2586 DSIANEVNQDFSDM
-2600 GDTISKVTDQTKDL
+2600 GDTIAGVVDQTNEL
-2614 ASATSDF
+2614 ASSTADF
-2621 INQLES
+2621 INQLKS
-2627 DSGIIL
+2627 DSGVIL
-2633 KYEDQL
+2633 EYENQL

-2684 KAENAALKN
+2684 RKENESLKN
-2693 PSGSG
+2693 PGGSG
-2698 GGGGGSNFG
+2698 GSGGGGSNFG

-2718 GIAQNIWTYGWAG
+2718 GIAQNIWTYGRAG

-2737 TRSGKLTG
+2737 TRSSKLTG

-2797 SDAKNGKL
+2797 SDVKNGKL

-2832 MVQTLKSSAVA
+2832 MVQTLKSSAVV
-2843 DTFSNIANSVS
+2843 DTFSNIANSIS

>member
-1 MAKYSNTVS
+1 MAKYSNVVS

-26 AEIRNVEAELTRMSA
+26 AEIRNVETELQRMA
-41 SSLIS
+41 NQNLIS
-46 DRSYRDAT
+46 DRSLSDASGKLKQLRT
-54 QKISSL
+54 LISSA
-60 RQILNQS
+60 
-67 FNANLG
+67 FNSNLG
-73 MLDMSK
+73 MLDITK
-79 VTQGLKNANL
+79 FTNGLKTANL
-89 SLGELRASFLAAGTA
+89 SLVDMQKAFSTA
-104 GEKAFNDTLG
+104 GSVGDAAFLNTVG
-114 RLGKIDTGIRSVSKT
+114 RLGKLDTGIKSVSKT
-129 TDKLFNTIGNT
+129 TEKLFNTIGNT
-140 VRWGVVASGFQT
+140 VRWGVVASGFQSV
-152 ILNSA
+152 LNSA

-185 NEFAQSAND
+185 NEFAQSANE

-221 MSSELAKR
+221 MSSALAER

-431 TADQMQEIYANSME
+431 TADQMQEIYADSME

-465 DDFYGMIDALST
+465 DDFYGMIDALT
-477 ILDLTNQWINA
+477 TVLDLTNQWVNA
-488 LGGAGPLLTGIASI
+488 IGGGGVALQGLGAI
-502 ATRAFSSNIAS
+502 ATRVFSDNIAQSLSRFTQNRDTARQQEINKQKASSQLEQAGIKDVKAGRNQSTIDFISS
-513 GLNNFIANRQ
+513 GLSNAAHM
-523 SGKQVKANQ
+523 STQ
-532 QQAKNVLQQ
+532 QQEEFNKAVDTTISLKKQQAEQEQRILQDMILTNAAAEAALGTAEDTNLIRAKYNDET
-541 SGLDANSARNAD
+541 GTLDVSQKE
-553 LVKYIS
+553 L
-559 DSLNS
+559 DSLSLESN
-564 ADSMTEQQITQTN
+564 E
-577 KNIEQT
+577 
-583 VALKN
+583 ALK
-588 EELDLEKQILAAA
+588 
-601 TAVNEANRQR
+601 
-611 YISQGEEPPSEDLIK
+611 S
-626 ISRDEQG
+626 
-633 RLNLDSTAYTMLA
+633 A
-646 EDQLAELQKTTE
+646 EDPTRERMKNASIEASSE
-658 SKNYKATL
+658 VSKFREVLRT
-666 SQRYNDFAEI
+666 F
-676 SVAISDISRRF
+676 
-687 ESLGKEG
+687 GTEG
-694 GASLEKINGDI
+694 GASVADVGDAFARLQNPIEKT
-705 IALLRSAGDF
+705 RQS
-715 KSKFSG
+715 
-721 AEFTPFISALERV
+721 V
-734 GVLSNSIKTDMSEQE
+734 G
-749 IEQLRQAFHNL
+749 
-760 LSESSRTTEMLDVS
+760 RTTETGQELVKQYQKVRQAMEALESADGLEEQQKAARILEEELQKVHKELLNIKGAATKGNVITSEDLYGNRAALEDTDEKVKAQEDFNADS
-774 TFVDPRS
+774 TKGYNIQSD
-781 VQRLQQQQI
+781 
-790 GNQERQNAQQRVNE
+790 
-804 AAQAS
+804 
-809 MDRQISIDKI
+809 ISNIV
-819 INAAGAVG
+819 NAAGAVG

-838 LGSLWANTDLDD
+838 LGSIWANADLDT
-850 GEKLTQTVMNL
+850 GQKVIQTIMNL
-861 AGVVPMAASGIGE
+861 ATNIPMLVSAFADLQTFDISKTFDNVANSIQGVDKTNKTATISTAGLGTAQAAVSKTGK
-874 LTNALSSLGLK
+874 LAALSSGTLALRNTALAAASTAAATAVRGLGAAMNFL
-885 AGPVGIALTAITVAI
+885 ASGPGIAITLALTAVAGIISAVSANYERAYNDAKQKADDAASAYDEISQSVQSFDALYNEYKNTGEVTSEFVSAANAAAEALDVQGASALIAADNYQVLAQRIAEADAAERESAKRDIETFLTTENLHSLNGNPLGVGNASVYQDFRSVLGNQGTATAGYSDLQEMAKEISAAEDEGSVGKAI
-900 GAVAT
+900 GAVRDTLSEYNDQLDDLDKQIEEAEQNDQDTSSLETQKKQIQDKIQSLNTELEREDVQDWLTNQEQLAT
-905 ALSYHAQEIEN
+905 LNAQDLNLEGMDYQQIVDEFFDSSNGMSEYLESLGSWSDQLQWMINNTTDETAKLKLQLEQGYSTLYEGLQSNIGSTIDAYGIDYTQFGVEDKDQYIQAASDQMLNQIRESGLTESEQLQFIASIDPDASLAEIQYQIDNINTSGSLPKLAFEPTLTDRSDFSEEDISDILEETDMSESAFQRMSADTFNESEGFSSRAQEIEDE
-916 AIKQEEEAF
+916 IK
-925 SSALETSNSAVT
+925 ALEESGDTSEA
-937 TANSFETLYSSFKE
+937 TANKIADLRQEYEDL
-951 TGQASEEFIQ
+951 G
-961 SCRDTAEALDISGAN
+961 DTAEDISAYNLQMNKGVEK
-976 ALIAAGNYDVLA
+976 LT
-988 DSIQRAKDSELQD
+988 DSWDDLGSVLQD
-1001 TIEKA
+1001 ETAK
-1006 NTVLNGTNNKI
+1006 GT
-1017 FREGDITNG
+1017 
-1026 SLFSDAAN
+1026 SDYYK
-1034 NLVSQNSQIF
+1034 
-1044 DEALALM
+1044 
-1051 GFERTSGLALGE
+1051 ALGE
-1063 DMKNNM
+1063 LDEIM
-1069 SNADFIRFSN
+1069 SDILNIDVGVLSNDFYENEDAINAMTRAAEGDASAIDDLRQLASQDIVQHLDIQGVSPEEAEGLRGQLSSLLTGLQNQLDGQPLGTTVDADTSPFIGKLN
-1079 AYIQMLQERV
+1079 QMLQ
-1089 DSLSNLTDEEIEA
+1089 L
-1102 QGGQEAVNRQ
+1102 GQ
-1112 LENAQGALSDWTS
+1112 
-1125 KIVEAEEYQNVNS
+1125 
-1138 AITEQANARVQQSDF
+1138 ITAEQAS
-1153 QESLAGLSSA
+1153 
-1163 EEILSVFSSD
+1163 
-1173 EYVGNYFNKLTTDAE
+1173 
-1188 KLEFAINNV
+1188 
-1197 ADAQQKLILEG
+1197 
-1208 AQASANLK
+1208 
-1216 DTLTEQGLSDEDVS
+1216 
-1230 SIVSQAESRL
+1230 
-1240 SDEELIEFVGGLD
+1240 
-1253 VDLTRDNIQDEITK
+1253 NI
-1267 FLNGQLSLELTAT
+1267 
-1280 TNLNTEELSSINES
+1280 LSSIGMDAT
-1294 ISALDSLKSSYESVY
+1294 IGKKT
-1309 ADQGGFNSGDVA
+1309 
-1321 ELLQENPEYINYLT
+1321 QEVTQQYTAYFPKFKVEKDEDGVMTGLVPDGVTPVDYTATETVEYPYIEGATYT
-1335 KVGDLYQLN
+1335 G
-1344 QEFLD
+1344 
-1349 DWTAASEKQQSFI
+1349 AG
-1362 KEAMDTSY
+1362 
-1370 SSLLEENDLM
+1370 
-1380 RRADFSAVSTNGGS
+1380 VSTVGP
-1394 IDTASAANTIESL
+1394 
-1407 NQALANG
+1407 
-1414 ESTVEEYAAGI
+1414 V
-1425 EGLTQQ
+1425 
-1431 LDGLGNLSSYGEG
+1431 
-1444 NDLGLDTSEIEQIGS
+1444 
-1459 LYETIAS
+1459 
-1466 SIQDV
+1466 
-1471 MEQTTKAFQRGEMSL
+1471 
-1486 GDYLNT
+1486 
-1492 LGDLAKASAK
+1492 
-1502 TEATMRGMRKEGDKW
+1502 
-1517 VAVAEDGTD
+1517 
-1526 ATDETSKALADQVNE
+1526 
-1541 TEEAGNQLE
+1541 
-1550 DLSGVYD
+1550 
-1557 VFSNDG
+1557 
-1563 RQLIDWFGEFG
+1563 
-1574 DTINNASIEAAK
+1574 
-1586 SSGEFQAVIS
+1586 SSG
-1596 NLANSAAQFYLNNTE
+1596 
-1611 ELGNFLNNFNA
+1611 
-1622 QADASSRITQAQ
+1622 R
-1634 MANLISAAG
+1634 
-1643 QGQAQFGAVL
+1643 
-1653 NGIMVNNTEFTAAMV
+1653 
-1668 SNLLGNMETQVA
+1668 
-1680 VAASGISSMITGV
+1680 
-1693 EQLLSG
+1693 
-1699 FSVDITGEVQQTGT
+1699 
-1713 TEVGGFGLDLSGT
+1713 
-1726 GIMGMASEVLG
+1726 
-1737 DLTGSL
+1737 
-1743 SIPTFRMHIGTENA
+1743 
-1757 HFSNKDAAANSFAQ
+1757 
-1771 GAGIVSN
+1771 
-1778 VFGSDGAGISDFLG
+1778 
-1792 GNNGAATT
+1792 
-1800 PYVPSGGG
+1800 
-1808 SGGSGGSGGGG
+1808 SGGSGGGG
-1819 GGGSSYE
+1819 GSKGGGGSGKSYE
-1826 PKTKDPIEDE
+1826 PKKKDPIEDE

-1849 AENRYER
+1849 AENRYDR

-1884 ALHREKLEIQ
+1884 ALHQEKLKIQ
-1894 KEEAQELKDELSS
+1894 KEEAQELRDELSS

-1920 NYAATHDRL
+1920 NYATTHDKL

-1938 QYNNTSTEEGQEAL
+1938 QYNNTTTEEGQEAL
-1952 EKQIEDAQD
+1952 EEQIEDAQD

-2032 DTGLRDAELAA
+2032 DTGLRDAELAV

-2058 ALYDTLIQRAND
+2058 NLYDTLIQRAND
-2070 RLNSGI
+2070 RLNSGL
-2076 LSDDERQRIQQDIA
+2076 LSNEERQRIQQDIA

-2153 DQATGLLSDYEGH
+2153 DQATGLLSDFEGH

-2173 ILTMIDEEAEK
+2173 ILDMIDETADK

-2238 TLDYWKELRDQMEE
+2238 TLDYWKDLRDQMEE

-2342 EMLDQTDDLHIQ
+2342 DMLDQTDDLHIQ

-2367 LQAKDKLSEYDV
+2367 LRKKDKLSEYDV

-2524 AGRIED
+2524 GERIED

-2560 LDEFNISTDD
+2560 LDDFNISTDD

-2600 GDTISKVTDQTKDL
+2600 EDTISKVTDQTKDL

-2669 KEQENANLSAEIETL
+2669 KEQENANLSAEIDTL
-2684 KAENAALKN
+2684 RKENESLKN

-2745 AYGSSFARQVQDI
+2745 AYGNSFARQVQDI

-2832 MVQTLKSSAVA
+2832 MVQTLKSSAVV
-2843 DTFSNIANSVS
+2843 DTFSNIANSIS

>member
-1 MAKYSNTVS
+1 LAKYSNTVS

-140 VRWGVVASGFQT
+140 VRWGIVASGFQSV
-152 ILNSA
+152 LNSA

-380 LMEVWSTLDQTQ
+380 LMEVWGQLDQTQ

-452 ATAEGI
+452 ATAESI

-465 DDFYGMIDALST
+465 DDFYGMIDALT
-477 ILDLTNQWINA
+477 QILDLTNQWINA
-488 LGGAGPLLTGIASI
+488 LGGGGVVLQGIGAI
-502 ATRAFSSNIAS
+502 ATRVFSNNIAS
-513 GLNNFIANRQ
+513 GLNNFINNRQ
-523 SGKQVKANQ
+523 SDRQIQINQ
-532 QQAKNVLQQ
+532 QRAKDFLQQ
-541 SGLDANSARNAD
+541 SGLNANEGRNAD

-559 DSLNS
+559 DGLTNS
-564 ADSMTEQQITQTN
+564 DKLSEQQITQRN
-577 KNIEQT
+577 QNIDQT
-583 VALKN
+583 IALKN
-588 EELDLEKQILAAA
+588 EELDIEKQILSAAK
-601 TAVNEANRQR
+601 AVNEANRQR
-611 YISQGEEPPSEDLIK
+611 YIAQGELPPSEDLVK
-626 ISRDEQG
+626 IGRDENG
-633 RLNLDSTAYTMLA
+633 RLTVDSTAYMSLGDDQI
-646 EDQLAELQKTTE
+646 EDLQNASQSKGYVATISNQYNKFAELNTT
-658 SKNYKATL
+658 
-666 SQRYNDFAEI
+666 
-676 SVAISDISRRF
+676 VSDITRRF
-687 ESLGKEG
+687 DSLGKEG

-705 IALLRSAGDF
+705 IAFLRQTSNLKTSLKGSEF
-715 KSKFSG
+715 K
-721 AEFTPFISALERV
+721 PFIQALEAV
-734 GVLSNSIKTDMSEQE
+734 GEASNNIKTDMSEKE
-749 IEQLRQAFHNL
+749 IEELRQAFHSL
-760 LSESSRTTEMLDVS
+760 LSESAKTTEMLDMAVF
-774 TFVDPRS
+774 TDPRTL
-781 VQRLQQQQI
+781 QRTQQSQI
-790 GNQERQNAQQRVNE
+790 ANQERQNAQDRVNTADSLSTE
-804 AAQAS
+804 
-809 MDRQISIDKI
+809 RQFN
-819 INAAGAVG
+819 INDVVNATGAVG
-827 QLAFSWQSFQS
+827 QLIFTWQSFQS
-838 LGSLWANTDLDD
+838 LGSLWSNADTTF
-850 GEKLTQTVMNL
+850 GEKLSQTIMNL
-861 AGVVPMAASGIGE
+861 AINLPMLISGYAELKSLNIGKTFSDFAESLKTSDKETKTATISTAALTAAETANATAGKAAASSSAVLTVRNAALGAASSAAAGGVRLLGAAIGWLASGPGMIALLAITGLSTALSALE
-874 LTNALSSLGLK
+874 QQHTQKVQEIADQAAEAENNLSSL
-885 AGPVGIALTAITVAI
+885 T
-900 GAVAT
+900 GAVNNFKT
-905 ALSYHAQEIEN
+905 AYD
-916 AIKQEEEAF
+916 
-925 SSALETSNSAVT
+925 
-937 TANSFETLYSSFKE
+937 LYEK
-951 TGQASEEFIQ
+951 G
-961 SCRDTAEALDISGAN
+961 
-976 ALIAAGNYDVLA
+976 
-988 DSIQRAKDSELQD
+988 DS
-1001 TIEKA
+1001 T
-1006 NTVLNGTNNKI
+1006 
-1017 FREGDITNG
+1017 
-1026 SLFSDAAN
+1026 
-1034 NLVSQNSQIF
+1034 
-1044 DEALALM
+1044 
-1051 GFERTSGLALGE
+1051 
-1063 DMKNNM
+1063 
-1069 SNADFIRFSN
+1069 
-1079 AYIQMLQERV
+1079 
-1089 DSLSNLTDEEIEA
+1089 
-1102 QGGQEAVNRQ
+1102 
-1112 LENAQGALSDWTS
+1112 
-1125 KIVEAEEYQNVNS
+1125 
-1138 AITEQANARVQQSDF
+1138 
-1153 QESLAGLSSA
+1153 
-1163 EEILSVFSSD
+1163 
-1173 EYVGNYFNKLTTDAE
+1173 
-1188 KLEFAINNV
+1188 
-1197 ADAQQKLILEG
+1197 
-1208 AQASANLK
+1208 
-1216 DTLTEQGLSDEDVS
+1216 
-1230 SIVSQAESRL
+1230 
-1240 SDEELIEFVGGLD
+1240 
-1253 VDLTRDNIQDEITK
+1253 
-1267 FLNGQLSLELTAT
+1267 
-1280 TNLNTEELSSINES
+1280 
-1294 ISALDSLKSSYESVY
+1294 ALDSLKTNAEELNGILDDQQLKVYSAADAWDLYAQRLEQVSQSMIDENVKDITEQSVSARDELSKAMGENVELTSFIGEGLILNKNSHAKTRLERETSSITGGLNAFNFTANSDTTTRLQDLDTMMGIYEEEIDATKERLNEAEKGTEIYASLNEKLASLETEYDWAKNLSDSFSEERATYESSLDSRV
-1309 ADQGGFNSGDVA
+1309 NA
-1321 ELLQENPEYINYLT
+1321 ELLQNQNKGQYQFQGGTLDEYRNQLKETGMYESWLEDFGESAANDMLESFIAGMASADVEGSAKLAEASAAEQAQL
-1335 KVGDLYQLN
+1335 GISQRAYQLAEAEGVN
-1344 QEFLD
+1344 PDEYADEIYKKIEDANISDDTLIKLKASINTDLLIKNIDDIIASLNAGEELDDIVLRYKVEDDEEVPLSNFLD
-1349 DWTAASEKQQSFI
+1349 DSEITSLAEELEVTTQDFDDY
-1362 KEAMDTSY
+1362 KEALLGSSDEFKGY
-1370 SSLLEENDLM
+1370 SKRLEENKK
-1380 RRADFSAVSTNGGS
+1380 
-1394 IDTASAANTIESL
+1394 
-1407 NQALANG
+1407 ALEAQRETLVENG
-1414 ESTVEEYAAGI
+1414 ESTEEVDERIADNEQALDSMTAMLYESAKGAEELEGVFDDAAAVLRDSSSSIYEQQQAVESLIPGIEHLLNLDMSEWSEDMKMEFVTKNLDDLQKAINGDVYALQRLRGEAAQQILIRAGI
-1425 EGLTQQ
+1425 DENTQPQ
-1431 LDGLGNLSSYGEG
+1431 LWDQMSSIIEYCNAYLPELEAGASINNQQFLDGLNQMVAETAKSGQDIEAIFAALSELGIDAHVEYKPVSVKIPKFSSTVDS
-1444 NDLGLDTSEIEQIGS
+1444 NFSSDLGPFASAIGRVLTSLD
-1459 LYETIAS
+1459 YET
-1466 SIQDV
+1466 
-1471 MEQTTKAFQRGEMSL
+1471 QTVNLPTFQM
-1486 GDYLNT
+1486 
-1492 LGDLAKASAK
+1492 
-1502 TEATMRGMRKEGDKW
+1502 
-1517 VAVAEDGTD
+1517 
-1526 ATDETSKALADQVNE
+1526 
-1541 TEEAGNQLE
+1541 
-1550 DLSGVYD
+1550 
-1557 VFSNDG
+1557 
-1563 RQLIDWFGEFG
+1563 
-1574 DTINNASIEAAK
+1574 
-1586 SSGEFQAVIS
+1586 
-1596 NLANSAAQFYLNNTE
+1596 
-1611 ELGNFLNNFNA
+1611 
-1622 QADASSRITQAQ
+1622 
-1634 MANLISAAG
+1634 
-1643 QGQAQFGAVL
+1643 
-1653 NGIMVNNTEFTAAMV
+1653 
-1668 SNLLGNMETQVA
+1668 
-1680 VAASGISSMITGV
+1680 
-1693 EQLLSG
+1693 
-1699 FSVDITGEVQQTGT
+1699 
-1713 TEVGGFGLDLSGT
+1713 
-1726 GIMGMASEVLG
+1726 G
-1737 DLTGSL
+1737 DLTYRGGS
-1743 SIPTFRMHIGTENA
+1743 SGYTG
-1757 HFSNKDAAANSFAQ
+1757 
-1771 GAGIVSN
+1771 N
-1778 VFGSDGAGISDFLG
+1778 V
-1792 GNNGAATT
+1792 
-1800 PYVPSGGG
+1800 GGG
-1808 SGGSGGSGGGG
+1808 SGGGSGGSGGGG

-1849 AENRYER
+1849 AENRYDR

-1884 ALHREKLEIQ
+1884 ALHQEKLKIQ
-1894 KEEAQELKDELSS
+1894 KEEAQELRDELSS
-1907 QYGITFDAEGFIT
+1907 QYGITFDTEGFIT
-1920 NYAATHDRL
+1920 NYATTHDRL
-1929 VNEVNSLIN
+1929 VNQVNSLIN
-1938 QYNNTSTEEGQEAL
+1938 QYNNTTTEEGQEAL
-1952 EKQIEDAQD
+1952 EEQIEDAQD
-1961 ALDDFNETY
+1961 ALDNFNETY

-2058 ALYDTLIQRAND
+2058 NLYDTLIQRAND
-2070 RLNSGI
+2070 RLNSGL
-2076 LSDDERQRIQQDIA
+2076 LSNEERQRIQQDIA

-2173 ILTMIDEEAEK
+2173 ILTMIDETTEK

-2342 EMLDQTDDLHIQ
+2342 EMLDNTDDLHIQ

-2359 QMKQQLDY
+2359 QMKQQLNY
-2367 LQAKDKLSEYDV
+2367 LQEKDKLSEYDV

-2524 AGRIED
+2524 ASRIED

-2549 WSTALSNWLLN
+2549 WSTALSNWLFN
-2560 LDEFNISTDD
+2560 LDDFNMSTDD

-2600 GDTISKVTDQTKDL
+2600 GDTIAGVTDQTKDL

-2693 PSGSG
+2693 PGGSG
-2698 GGGGGSNFG
+2698 GSGGGGSNFG
-2707 GSGYSQSDLAW
+2707 GSGYSQNDLAW

-2843 DTFSNIANSVS
+2843 DTFNNIANSIS

>member
-1 MAKYSNTVS
+1 MAKYSNTIS
-10 YNIQTTL
+10 YHVQTTL
-17 DASGIAKLQ
+17 DTSGIAKLQ
-26 AEIRNVEAELTRMSA
+26 AEIRSVELELQKLA
-41 SSLIS
+41 SQDLIS
-46 DRSYRDAT
+46 NKAMSDA
-54 QKISSL
+54 QSKISQL
-60 RQILNQS
+60 RTMISSS

-73 MLDMSK
+73 MLDMTKFSK
-79 VTQGLKNANL
+79 QLQSSKT
-89 SLGELRASFLAAGTA
+89 SLDDFRRAFSTAGAAG
-104 GEKAFNDTLG
+104 EVAFNNTLN
-114 RLGKIDTGIRSVSKT
+114 RLTKLDTGLVSVSKT

-140 VRWGVVASGFQT
+140 VRWGIVASGFQT

-221 MSSELAKR
+221 MSSALAER
-229 STQLAN
+229 STKLAN

-340 GNTLEDGVNLG
+340 GNTLEDGVDLG
-351 NIAETL
+351 TIAETL
-357 GKVGVE
+357 QKVGVN
-363 VLNDEGRMN
+363 VLNDEGKMN

-380 LMEVWSTLDQTQ
+380 LMEVWQSLDQTE

-406 SRFQALMNRSDLYQ
+406 SRFQALMNRSDLYK
-420 DYLGASQNAEG
+420 DYLGASENATG
-431 TADQMQEIYANSME
+431 TADQMQDIYANSME
-445 GRLNQLQ
+445 GRLNKLQ

-465 DDFYGMIDALST
+465 DDFYGMIDALT
-477 ILDLTNQWINA
+477 TVLDLTNQWVDSIGGGANA
-488 LGGAGPLLTGIASI
+488 LQGLGAI
-502 ATRAFSSNIAS
+502 ATRVFSKNIAAGITS
-513 GLNNFIANRQ
+513 LTGNFSASR
-523 SGKQVKANQ
+523 Q
-532 QQAKNVLQQ
+532 QQQNLLASKNLFAQN
-541 SGLDANSARNAD
+541 GLDIQDPKNAKT
-553 LVKYIS
+553 LEYIQKGLAAS
-559 DSLNS
+559 TG
-564 ADSMTEQQITQTN
+564 MTTEQQEKFNETKEQALQLSSQQAAQEEEIYQT
-577 KNIEQT
+577 
-583 VALKN
+583 
-588 EELDLEKQILAAA
+588 ILATNQAA
-601 TAVNEANRQR
+601 KQLEG
-611 YISQGEEPPSEDLIK
+611 IDEDVIAFE
-626 ISRDEQG
+626 RDEQG
-633 RLNLDSTAYTMLA
+633 RLTNIDESKYNQLVASGNLDPEEVLNQATAGTSRIYNETEPLLRVYENLEKHLGNFTAGDEKITSLKGAWTAYGKTLKGVV
-646 EDQLAELQKTTE
+646 QELGEASNESQELIAANKAIGESFKSFDGTEESIQKIVKAIEAYGQKIREVRE
-658 SKNYKATL
+658 SG
-666 SQRYNDFAEI
+666 
-676 SVAISDISRRF
+676 
-687 ESLGKEG
+687 ESGKVVTNQELGKMIGDYEATKMKKDTNDEYLG
-694 GASLEKINGDI
+694 GQIQGFDKQANIQ
-705 IALLRSAGDF
+705 
-715 KSKFSG
+715 
-721 AEFTPFISALERV
+721 
-734 GVLSNSIKTDMSEQE
+734 SI
-749 IEQLRQAFHNL
+749 
-760 LSESSRTTEMLDVS
+760 V
-774 TFVDPRS
+774 
-781 VQRLQQQQI
+781 
-790 GNQERQNAQQRVNE
+790 NAT
-804 AAQAS
+804 AA
-809 MDRQISIDKI
+809 I
-819 INAAGAVG
+819 G
-827 QLAFSWQSFQS
+827 QLAFAWQSFQS
-838 LGSLWANTDLDD
+838 LGSIWSNSDLEY
-850 GEKLTQTVMNL
+850 GEKILQTIMNL
-861 AGVVPMAASGIGE
+861 STALPMLITGAIDLAGGVNTIVRGLAMLNPLMTATTATTTAATAATTAEAAASR
-874 LTNALSSLGLK
+874 
-885 AGPVGIALTAITVAI
+885 TA
-900 GAVAT
+900 AVAT
-905 ALSYHAQEIEN
+905 MSFGTALKA
-916 AIKQEEEAF
+916 AF
-925 SSALETSNSAVT
+925 PPLLIISAA
-937 TANSFETLYSSFKE
+937 
-951 TGQASEEFIQ
+951 
-961 SCRDTAEALDISGAN
+961 
-976 ALIAAGNYDVLA
+976 IAAVVGGITALVNAYNA
-988 DSIQRAKDSELQD
+988 DA
-1001 TIEKA
+1001 
-1006 NTVLNGTNNKI
+1006 
-1017 FREGDITNG
+1017 
-1026 SLFSDAAN
+1026 DAAKKA
-1034 NLVSQNSQIF
+1034 S
-1044 DEALALM
+1044 DEAQK
-1051 GFERTSGLALGE
+1051 LGE
-1063 DMKNNM
+1063 
-1069 SNADFIRFSN
+1069 S
-1079 AYIQMLQERV
+1079 
-1089 DSLSNLTDEEIEA
+1089 
-1102 QGGQEAVNRQ
+1102 
-1112 LENAQGALSDWTS
+1112 
-1125 KIVEAEEYQNVNS
+1125 YQN
-1138 AITEQANARVQQSDF
+1138 
-1153 QESLAGLSSA
+1153 
-1163 EEILSVFSSD
+1163 
-1173 EYVGNYFNKLTTDAE
+1173 
-1188 KLEFAINNV
+1188 
-1197 ADAQQKLILEG
+1197 
-1208 AQASANLK
+1208 
-1216 DTLTEQGLSDEDVS
+1216 
-1230 SIVSQAESRL
+1230 
-1240 SDEELIEFVGGLD
+1240 
-1253 VDLTRDNIQDEITK
+1253 
-1267 FLNGQLSLELTAT
+1267 
-1280 TNLNTEELSSINES
+1280 
-1294 ISALDSLKSSYESVY
+1294 LKSSYDSFEQNVDAYTTARQELSVLTEGTKEYNEALEKSNDELLKMLDIYPELAKYVSRDENGGLAIKDSDLEAFKEEQEKLIGQAESATAVANVNADQAALTSSETSLRRQIMYTDILEDGRAYTTTLSQGQLEAIYDLMSKEGEDSVY
-1309 ADQGGFNSGDVA
+1309 N
-1321 ELLQENPEYINYLT
+1321 
-1335 KVGDLYQLN
+1335 
-1344 QEFLD
+1344 
-1349 DWTAASEKQQSFI
+1349 
-1362 KEAMDTSY
+1362 
-1370 SSLLEENDLM
+1370 EENIAALFGTEISDPM
-1380 RRADFSAVSTNGGS
+1380 VQAIVDAADKIVAAYGDREATE
-1394 IDTASAANTIESL
+1394 AAN
-1407 NQALANG
+1407 
-1414 ESTVEEYAAGI
+1414 
-1425 EGLTQQ
+1425 
-1431 LDGLGNLSSYGEG
+1431 
-1444 NDLGLDTSEIEQIGS
+1444 QI
-1459 LYETIAS
+1459 
-1466 SIQDV
+1466 
-1471 MEQTTKAFQRGEMSL
+1471 
-1486 GDYLNT
+1486 
-1492 LGDLAKASAK
+1492 
-1502 TEATMRGMRKEGDKW
+1502 
-1517 VAVAEDGTD
+1517 
-1526 ATDETSKALADQVNE
+1526 
-1541 TEEAGNQLE
+1541 QLE
-1550 DLSGVYD
+1550 
-1557 VFSNDG
+1557 
-1563 RQLIDWFGEFG
+1563 
-1574 DTINNASIEAAK
+1574 EAAK
-1586 SSGEFQAVIS
+1586 SALENQAGYDLEGDIANDVMSYVAEQANPQSELYQENLETNQALSTEDMAMQYAKEMGYTYSGSDFAIDGKGENARFMTTSGEQVEVSRGVMENFLTASQSLEQAASKWSTVADQFSAIANSDFS
-1596 NLANSAAQFYLNNTE
+1596 NLIGEDSNNLMEEWEAGGTVSLSALSGRERQNLSDRLANGNLTTE
-1611 ELGNFLNNFNA
+1611 ELFGDMSQEEINQWATEHDFESGESFAASFSNGLREALGRENVFEDILNRDNLLTIQEDQSVLTDSSANIARSDAYKQQAEDILNAVDSVYELNEAFDENLLITDDFNKGLTNLAADYSDLEDEANRLTKTQDKYQEVLNDTEATAEDTNDAYFDMLDAQEELNDALKTKEWDKARESLEEYTDALENADTDSEEYAKASQEVADSLSDLTGLKIDTKWVDENKEAVIDWLNGVKGAGAKLNALMHIDTSPFRDELANMGVQYSNLRMAIANNQITFNA
-1622 QADASSRITQAQ
+1622 QGFADFSQINEQLGIVKDTSHATSEELDLLAAYLQALGGGSLILEKDGKQMSFPAPPKVPDTSGMDTEAANAAMQSYTTELNAWTQDVAEALNQGWAFRGIDLPDSSRSLPT
-1634 MANLISAAG
+1634 
-1643 QGQAQFGAVL
+1643 
-1653 NGIMVNNTEFTAAMV
+1653 
-1668 SNLLGNMETQVA
+1668 
-1680 VAASGISSMITGV
+1680 SS
-1693 EQLLSG
+1693 
-1699 FSVDITGEVQQTGT
+1699 
-1713 TEVGGFGLDLSGT
+1713 
-1726 GIMGMASEVLG
+1726 
-1737 DLTGSL
+1737 
-1743 SIPTFRMHIGTENA
+1743 
-1757 HFSNKDAAANSFAQ
+1757 
-1771 GAGIVSN
+1771 
-1778 VFGSDGAGISDFLG
+1778 
-1792 GNNGAATT
+1792 
-1800 PYVPSGGG
+1800 PSGGG
-1808 SGGSGGSGGGG
+1808 SSGGGGSSRGGG
-1819 GGGSSYE
+1819 GGGSGGGSSYT
-1826 PKTKDPIEDE
+1826 PKKKDPIEDE

-1867 DMADDMEKEVE
+1867 DMADAMEEEIE
-1878 LLNRQI
+1878 LLNHQI
-1884 ALHREKLEIQ
+1884 VLHREKLEIQ
-1894 KEEAQELKDELSS
+1894 KEEAQELRDELSS
-1907 QYGITFDAEGFIT
+1907 QYDITFDAEGFIT
-1920 NYAATHDRL
+1920 NYATTHDRL

-1938 QYNNTSTEEGQEAL
+1938 QYNNTTTEEGQEAL
-1952 EKQIEDAQD
+1952 EEQIENAQD

-1982 ETLNTLEDL
+1982 DTLNTLEDL

-2058 ALYDTLIQRAND
+2058 SLYDTLIQRAND
-2070 RLNSGI
+2070 RLNSGL

-2153 DQATGLLSDYEGH
+2153 DQATGLLSDFEGH

-2173 ILTMIDEEAEK
+2173 ILDMIDETADK

-2354 QMITE
+2354 QMISE

-2367 LQAKDKLSEYDV
+2367 LREKDKLSEYDV

-2524 AGRIED
+2524 GERIED
-2530 VLEQVKDGN
+2530 VLEQIKDGN

-2560 LDEFNISTDD
+2560 LDDFNISTDD

-2669 KEQENANLSAEIETL
+2669 KEQENANLSAEIDTL
-2684 KAENAALKN
+2684 RKENESLKN

-2698 GGGGGSNFG
+2698 GGGGGSSFG

-2718 GIAQNIWTYGWAG
+2718 GIAQNIWTYGWGG

-2745 AYGSSFARQVQDI
+2745 AYGSGFARQVQDI
-2758 INQNWSSGNLVNY
+2758 INQNGSSGNLVNY

-2782 GYDTGGYTGSWSDGN
+2782 GYDTGGYTGSWNDGDT
-2797 SDAKNGKL
+2797 DAKNGKL
-2805 AYLHQKELVLNAADT
+2805 AYLHQKELVLNASDT

-2832 MVQTLKSSAVA
+2832 MVQTLKNSAVT
-2843 DTFSNIANSVS
+2843 DVFSNIANSFS
-2854 AQPSGET
+2854 AQTSTET
-2861 VEQNVHI
+2861 IEQNVHI

>member
-1 MAKYSNTVS
+1 MAKYSNVVS

-26 AEIRNVEAELTRMSA
+26 AEIRNVETELQRMA
-41 SSLIS
+41 NQNLIS
-46 DRSYRDAT
+46 DRSLSDASGKLKQLRT
-54 QKISSL
+54 LISSA
-60 RQILNQS
+60 
-67 FNANLG
+67 FNSNLG
-73 MLDMSK
+73 MLDITK
-79 VTQGLKNANL
+79 FTNGLKSANL
-89 SLGELRASFLAAGTA
+89 SLVDMQKAFSTA
-104 GEKAFNDTLG
+104 GSVGDAAFLSTLG
-114 RLGKIDTGIRSVSKT
+114 RLGKLDTGIKSVSKT
-129 TDKLFNTIGNT
+129 TEKLFNTIGNT
-140 VRWGVVASGFQT
+140 VRWGVVASGFQSV
-152 ILNSA
+152 LNSA

-194 AAKALSSTTVNMTD
+194 AAKALSSTTINMTD
-208 AALVFAQQGFNTD
+208 AALVFAQQGFDTS
-221 MSSELAKR
+221 MSEQLAQR

-255 DFTGDLAQIDAAMDS
+255 DFTGDLEQIDAAMDS

-300 VTLDQL
+300 VSFDQL

-328 KTIYSRFADISM
+328 KTIYSRFADISL
-340 GNTLEDGVNLG
+340 GNTLEDGVDLG
-351 NIAETL
+351 TIAETL
-357 GKVGVE
+357 GQVGVE
-363 VLNDEGRMN
+363 VLDDEGRMN
-372 NVGDIMEQ
+372 NIGDVMEQ
-380 LMEVWSTLDQTQ
+380 LMQVWQTLDQTQ

-406 SRFQALMNRSDLYQ
+406 SRFQALMNRSDLYE
-420 DYLGASQNAEG
+420 DYLGASENATG
-431 TADQMQEIYANSME
+431 TADQMQDIYANSME

-465 DDFYGMIDALST
+465 DDFYGMIDALT
-477 ILDLTNQWINA
+477 TVLDLTNQWVNA
-488 LGGAGPLLTGIASI
+488 IGGGGVALQGLGAI
-502 ATRAFSSNIAS
+502 ATRVFSDNIAQS
-513 GLNNFIANRQ
+513 LNNFIQNRNV
-523 SGKQVKANQ
+523 SKQQQQNRDNAANQ
-532 QQAKNVLQQ
+532 LRQAGIRDIEAGRNQNTIDFIEKGLTNASKMSTEQQEAYNKAVDTTIALKKQQAAQENEILQTQILMDAVATSALEKEDDKSLMTSSVNEETGVLEVDS
-541 SGLDANSARNAD
+541 SGLDKMVPETMEKMQLMREDTA
-553 LVKYIS
+553 K
-559 DSLNS
+559 
-564 ADSMTEQQITQTN
+564 
-577 KNIEQT
+577 
-583 VALKN
+583 
-588 EELDLEKQILAAA
+588 ELASKTIAASSDLEKL
-601 TAVNEANRQR
+601 
-611 YISQGEEPPSEDLIK
+611 
-626 ISRDEQG
+626 RD
-633 RLNLDSTAYTMLA
+633 
-646 EDQLAELQKTTE
+646 
-658 SKNYKATL
+658 
-666 SQRYNDFAEI
+666 
-676 SVAISDISRRF
+676 SVAT
-687 ESLGKEG
+687 LGKEG
-694 GASLEKINGDI
+694 GVSIQSLDAAMGNLEVTTGKVE
-705 IALLRSAGDF
+705 ALFNEDTQTGKKLNSQLNALTESFTALKNAKGTEQQEQAM
-715 KSKFSG
+715 KNFSETIRETL
-721 AEFTPFISALERV
+721 AQ
-734 GVLSNSIKTDMSEQE
+734 M
-749 IEQLRQAFHNL
+749 
-760 LSESSRTTEMLDVS
+760 
-774 TFVDPRS
+774 
-781 VQRLQQQQI
+781 QRLNAAANDGNIMDANTLYGKRNALADTDEKVAAQQQI
-790 GNQERQNAQQRVNE
+790 
-804 AAQAS
+804 
-809 MDRQISIDKI
+809 
-819 INAAGAVG
+819 NAATAQGYDTQADIANIVNATGAVG
-827 QLAFSWQSFQS
+827 QLAFTWQSFQS
-838 LGSLWANTDLDD
+838 LGSLWANADIAS
-850 GEKLTQTVMNL
+850 GEKVSQTIMNL
-861 AGVVPMAASGIGE
+861 LINLPMLVSGFAELSKVTSEGSFTQIADSLSSFGNEQVKNTRTMSAYNFVLSESGVVTTKWSAANTAAIASTTLLGRAAQGAAVGIR
-874 LTNALSSLGLK
+874 ALNSVLSVLG
-885 AGPVGIALTAITVAI
+885 GPVGIVATLAITGI
-900 GAVAT
+900 ST
-905 ALSYHAQEIEN
+905 ALNAINQQKAQEFQELQSSIQETSDSVIKLSDSFSNFKTLYEGYAEGTNTSEELKSAADQLNETLQDQELNAYAAAGAWEEYYARLKEVNDELASNNLVQAQTNLTLAQNTANDALSNDWLNPQGAKSSSWAWKGSVNRDIPVEFFSQDIMQNASSVKFSSGRWGFANDASLEEKIESIEYINN
-916 AIKQEEEAF
+916 AYDELLASMSEDDGASYQAATDFVQSYKDWVSQYQEQIDAVNFASESLNNSILNSYKDSIDFQYKVGSSIEEYKQQLWNTGKFSSQEMIDAFVDGMMSTDVSGASDLAKQYTSEQSRLGFGQGLYAKMDSSNFVTENIDTRSLMAQNGINIDGYNQVQSQILDTVVADVISQINNSSLSEDQKQELMNGIDWSRSAEDILATVAYSAQNGVVYKQQANVEDDSAERNQVFEKYDVDESLADTYEELVI
-925 SSALETSNSAVT
+925 SSTELGDRQRELQEEVSSTEATFGDQSDEAKKARKSLDSFNDTTEDVT
-937 TANSFETLYSSFKE
+937 TDLIRTQKGLDSLSESFEENYDILKNGDATTLEY
-951 TGQASEEFIQ
+951 
-961 SCRDTAEALDISGAN
+961 AEALTETKDAMADVLNVSSEDLSNNFILDNLDEIKRLVDGDVE
-976 ALIAAGNYDVLA
+976 ALDNLRVAAGQDYVL
-988 DSIQRAKDSELQD
+988 SLYQ
-1001 TIEKA
+1001 
-1006 NTVLNGTNNKI
+1006 
-1017 FREGDITNG
+1017 EGN
-1026 SLFSDAAN
+1026 
-1034 NLVSQNSQIF
+1034 
-1044 DEALALM
+1044 
-1051 GFERTSGLALGE
+1051 
-1063 DMKNNM
+1063 
-1069 SNADFIRFSN
+1069 
-1079 AYIQMLQERV
+1079 
-1089 DSLSNLTDEEIEA
+1089 
-1102 QGGQEAVNRQ
+1102 
-1112 LENAQGALSDWTS
+1112 
-1125 KIVEAEEYQNVNS
+1125 
-1138 AITEQANARVQQSDF
+1138 
-1153 QESLAGLSSA
+1153 
-1163 EEILSVFSSD
+1163 
-1173 EYVGNYFNKLTTDAE
+1173 LTTDQLDYLQQEIAE
-1188 KLEFAINNV
+1188 IGNMDIAVGASIDDQAFIDSLNNMM
-1197 ADAQQKLILEG
+1197 AQGDLTQKEVNSLLNMIGVEPHFESIPTPTTLFSTEGMRVSGEIFGIPYDFGLPAFEITGMVDVPQIVPEGEG
-1208 AQASANLK
+1208 AGGGTGLTKKASPYK
-1216 DTLTEQGLSDEDVS
+1216 
-1230 SIVSQAESRL
+1230 
-1240 SDEELIEFVGGLD
+1240 GG
-1253 VDLTRDNIQDEITK
+1253 
-1267 FLNGQLSLELTAT
+1267 
-1280 TNLNTEELSSINES
+1280 IN
-1294 ISALDSLKSSYESVY
+1294 KSSYK
-1309 ADQGGFNSGDVA
+1309 G
-1321 ELLQENPEYINYLT
+1321 
-1335 KVGDLYQLN
+1335 
-1344 QEFLD
+1344 
-1349 DWTAASEKQQSFI
+1349 
-1362 KEAMDTSY
+1362 
-1370 SSLLEENDLM
+1370 
-1380 RRADFSAVSTNGGS
+1380 
-1394 IDTASAANTIESL
+1394 
-1407 NQALANG
+1407 
-1414 ESTVEEYAAGI
+1414 
-1425 EGLTQQ
+1425 
-1431 LDGLGNLSSYGEG
+1431 
-1444 NDLGLDTSEIEQIGS
+1444 
-1459 LYETIAS
+1459 
-1466 SIQDV
+1466 
-1471 MEQTTKAFQRGEMSL
+1471 
-1486 GDYLNT
+1486 
-1492 LGDLAKASAK
+1492 
-1502 TEATMRGMRKEGDKW
+1502 
-1517 VAVAEDGTD
+1517 
-1526 ATDETSKALADQVNE
+1526 
-1541 TEEAGNQLE
+1541 
-1550 DLSGVYD
+1550 
-1557 VFSNDG
+1557 
-1563 RQLIDWFGEFG
+1563 
-1574 DTINNASIEAAK
+1574 
-1586 SSGEFQAVIS
+1586 
-1596 NLANSAAQFYLNNTE
+1596 
-1611 ELGNFLNNFNA
+1611 
-1622 QADASSRITQAQ
+1622 
-1634 MANLISAAG
+1634 
-1643 QGQAQFGAVL
+1643 
-1653 NGIMVNNTEFTAAMV
+1653 
-1668 SNLLGNMETQVA
+1668 
-1680 VAASGISSMITGV
+1680 
-1693 EQLLSG
+1693 
-1699 FSVDITGEVQQTGT
+1699 
-1713 TEVGGFGLDLSGT
+1713 
-1726 GIMGMASEVLG
+1726 
-1737 DLTGSL
+1737 
-1743 SIPTFRMHIGTENA
+1743 
-1757 HFSNKDAAANSFAQ
+1757 
-1771 GAGIVSN
+1771 
-1778 VFGSDGAGISDFLG
+1778 
-1792 GNNGAATT
+1792 
-1800 PYVPSGGG
+1800 SGGG
-1808 SGGSGGSGGGG
+1808 SGGSGGGSGGSGGGG
-1819 GGGSSYE
+1819 GSGKSYE
-1826 PKTKDPIEDE
+1826 PKKKDPIEDE

-1867 DMADDMEKEVE
+1867 DMADAMEEEVE

-1894 KEEAQELKDELSS
+1894 KEEAQELRDELSS

-1920 NYAATHDRL
+1920 NYATTHERL

-1938 QYNNTSTEEGQEAL
+1938 QYNNTTTEEGQEAL
-1952 EKQIEDAQD
+1952 EEKIEDAQD

-1970 QRYDELWAGDLQ
+1970 QRYDELWAGDMQ

-2070 RLNSGI
+2070 RLNSGL
-2076 LSDDERQRIQQDIA
+2076 LSDEERQRIQQDIA
-2090 MWENARKQIGAGSM
+2090 MWENARKQIGSGSM

-2115 FNNMRIIQEQI
+2115 FNNIRIIQEQI

-2153 DQATGLLSDYEGH
+2153 DQATGLLSDFEGQ

-2173 ILTMIDEEAEK
+2173 ILTMIDETAES

-2204 IIELIHGDEAYNE
+2204 IIELIHGDEAYDQI
-2217 LNMIYDAQNQNYLA
+2217 NMVLEAQNQNYLA
-2231 SINEMQQ
+2231 SISEMQQ
-2238 TLDYWKELRDQMEE
+2238 TLDYWKDLLENLEE
-2252 GSEEWEAINEQI
+2252 GSEEWEEVNQQI

-2359 QMKQQLDY
+2359 QMKQQLGY
-2367 LQAKDKLSEYDV
+2367 LRDKDKLSEYDV

-2416 YVYTADEGDVSAA
+2416 YVYTADEGDVAAA

-2493 YLAGTAEQLSES
+2493 YLAGTSEQLSES

-2530 VLEQVKDGN
+2530 VLEQVKNGN

-2549 WSTALSNWLLN
+2549 WSTALSNWLFN
-2560 LDEFNISTDD
+2560 LEDFNLSTDD

-2576 ENSVEFQENV
+2576 ENSVEFQDNI
-2586 DSIASEVNQDFSDM
+2586 DSIANEVNQDFSDM
-2600 GDTISKVTDQTKDL
+2600 GDTIAGVVDQTNEL
-2614 ASATSDF
+2614 ASSTADF
-2621 INQLES
+2621 INQLKS
-2627 DSGIIL
+2627 DSGVIL
-2633 KYEDQL
+2633 EYENQL

-2698 GGGGGSNFG
+2698 GSGGGGSNFG

-2737 TRSGKLTG
+2737 TRSSKLTG
-2745 AYGSSFARQVQDI
+2745 AYGSSFARQVQDV

-2843 DTFSNIANSVS
+2843 DTFSNIANSIS

>member
-1 MAKYSNTVS
+1 MVS
-10 YNIQTTL
+10 YSIQTTL

-26 AEIRNVEAELTRMSA
+26 AEIRNVETELQRMA
-41 SSLIS
+41 NQNLIS
-46 DRSYRDAT
+46 DRSLSDASGKLKQLRT
-54 QKISSL
+54 LISSA
-60 RQILNQS
+60 
-67 FNANLG
+67 FNSNLG
-73 MLDMSK
+73 MLDITK
-79 VTQGLKNANL
+79 FTNGLKSANL
-89 SLGELRASFLAAGTA
+89 SLVDMQKAFSTA
-104 GEKAFNDTLG
+104 GSVGDAAFLNTVG
-114 RLGKIDTGIRSVSKT
+114 RLGKLDTGIKSVSKT
-129 TDKLFNTIGNT
+129 TEKLFNTIGNT
-140 VRWGVVASGFQT
+140 VRWGVVASGFQSV
-152 ILNSA
+152 LNSA

-185 NEFAQSAND
+185 NEFAQSANE

-221 MSSELAKR
+221 MSSALAER

-340 GNTLEDGVNLG
+340 GNTLEDGVDLG
-351 NIAETL
+351 TIAETL
-357 GKVGVE
+357 QKVGVN
-363 VLNDEGRMN
+363 VLNDDGKMN

-380 LMEVWSTLDQTQ
+380 LMEVWGQLDQTQ

-406 SRFQALMNRSDLYQ
+406 SRFQALMNRSDLYK
-420 DYLGASQNAEG
+420 DYLGASENAEG

-465 DDFYGMIDALST
+465 DDFYGMIDALTT
-477 ILDLTNQWINA
+477 ILDLTNQWVNA
-488 LGGAGPLLTGIASI
+488 IGGGGVALQGLGAI
-502 ATRAFSSNIAS
+502 ATRVFSDNIAQS
-513 GLNNFIANRQ
+513 LTRFVQNRNTTKQQEQNKQNAKNQLQQAGLNDIDAGRHQSTIDFITNGLTNATKMSTEQQEAYN
-523 SGKQVKANQ
+523 KAIETTISLKQ
-532 QQAKNVLQQ
+532 QQANQEHEILQTQ
-541 SGLDANSARNAD
+541 ILMDATATASLEKEDNKRLMSSSIGKDGNLEIDSSGLDAIVPETMEKMNMMKD
-553 LVKYIS
+553 DVVQELKVKTTAAAS
-559 DSLNS
+559 
-564 ADSMTEQQITQTN
+564 
-577 KNIEQT
+577 
-583 VALKN
+583 
-588 EELDLEKQILAAA
+588 DLEKLKK
-601 TAVNEANRQR
+601 EAQ
-611 YISQGEEPPSEDLIK
+611 
-626 ISRDEQG
+626 
-633 RLNLDSTAYTMLA
+633 
-646 EDQLAELQKTTE
+646 
-658 SKNYKATL
+658 
-666 SQRYNDFAEI
+666 
-676 SVAISDISRRF
+676 
-687 ESLGKEG
+687 SLGIEG
-694 GASLEKINGDI
+694 GASVENFGKSFEKLTRYLNLTSDLFDENTQTGSELSSI
-705 IALLRSAGDF
+705 LLKLD
-715 KSKFSG
+715 
-721 AEFTPFISALERV
+721 SAL
-734 GVLSNSIKTDMSEQE
+734 GKIQNADG
-749 IEQLRQAFHNL
+749 IE
-760 LSESSRTTEMLDVS
+760 
-774 TFVDPRS
+774 
-781 VQRLQQQQI
+781 
-790 GNQERQNAQQRVNE
+790 NQERAMKEFSIATDRALTKVQELNAAANNGQLMDANTLYGKRNALAATDENINFQEGLNAQNAQSLEMQSNISDIVNVTG
-804 AAQAS
+804 A
-809 MDRQISIDKI
+809 IS
-819 INAAGAVG
+819 
-827 QLAFSWQSFQS
+827 QLMFSWQSFQS
-838 LGSLWANTDLDD
+838 LGSLWANSDTELGDKVL
-850 GEKLTQTVMNL
+850 QTVMNL
-861 AGVVPMAASGIGE
+861 SINLPMLISSFATLNSISKSTDFSALTNSLQQTIERTDASVQANRRYIAENNRVIASSRQVAGNFAILTSSAAKANIGLTATAAKMQFVNIGAKAASVGVGM
-874 LTNALSSLGLK
+874 LNKALSVLG
-885 AGPVGIALTAITVAI
+885 GPIGIALTLVASVI
-900 GAVAT
+900 GGIASAVSA
-905 ALSYHAQEIEN
+905 ANEEANN
-916 AIKQEEEAF
+916 AIKE
-925 SSALETSNSAVT
+925 
-937 TANSFETLYSSFKE
+937 TAN
-951 TGQASEEFIQ
+951 
-961 SCRDTAEALDISGAN
+961 
-976 ALIAAGNYDVLA
+976 
-988 DSIQRAKDSELQD
+988 
-1001 TIEKA
+1001 KA
-1006 NTVLNGTNNKI
+1006 
-1017 FREGDITNG
+1017 
-1026 SLFSDAAN
+1026 
-1034 NLVSQNSQIF
+1034 
-1044 DEALALM
+1044 
-1051 GFERTSGLALGE
+1051 
-1063 DMKNNM
+1063 
-1069 SNADFIRFSN
+1069 
-1079 AYIQMLQERV
+1079 
-1089 DSLSNLTDEEIEA
+1089 
-1102 QGGQEAVNRQ
+1102 
-1112 LENAQGALSDWTS
+1112 
-1125 KIVEAEEYQNVNS
+1125 
-1138 AITEQANARVQQSDF
+1138 
-1153 QESLAGLSSA
+1153 
-1163 EEILSVFSSD
+1163 
-1173 EYVGNYFNKLTTDAE
+1173 AE
-1188 KLEFAINNV
+1188 KL
-1197 ADAQQKLILEG
+1197 
-1208 AQASANLK
+1208 
-1216 DTLTEQGLSDEDVS
+1216 
-1230 SIVSQAESRL
+1230 
-1240 SDEELIEFVGGLD
+1240 
-1253 VDLTRDNIQDEITK
+1253 
-1267 FLNGQLSLELTAT
+1267 
-1280 TNLNTEELSSINES
+1280 
-1294 ISALDSLKSSYESVY
+1294 
-1309 ADQGGFNSGDVA
+1309 
-1321 ELLQENPEYINYLT
+1321 
-1335 KVGDLYQLN
+1335 
-1344 QEFLD
+1344 
-1349 DWTAASEKQQSFI
+1349 
-1362 KEAMDTSY
+1362 
-1370 SSLLEENDLM
+1370 
-1380 RRADFSAVSTNGGS
+1380 
-1394 IDTASAANTIESL
+1394 
-1407 NQALANG
+1407 
-1414 ESTVEEYAAGI
+1414 
-1425 EGLTQQ
+1425 
-1431 LDGLGNLSSYGEG
+1431 
-1444 NDLGLDTSEIEQIGS
+1444 
-1459 LYETIAS
+1459 S
-1466 SIQDV
+1466 SIQDAQSNFDSLYQSYQ
-1471 MEQTTKAFQRGEMSL
+1471 EGTASSSELAKAAES
-1486 GDYLNT
+1486 LNT
-1492 LGDLAKASAK
+1492 LIDDQSAKAYAAAGNWDAYAASVSNAAAETAKANQTNMQSATWIAEK
-1502 TEATMRGMRKEGDKW
+1502 EYVEAPGLGGLTRGHNNVDFGSETLNTAWQSATSLSYGSGSGFEFAEGTSASERLEDLVEFDKSYQQAIQEATTTLNSIADTSSQAYIDAQTNLESIQNTYNQFTEFRAKYSEEEQALNEAYQAQADNLLASYINSSEFQYTGGTVDEYTAQVKSALEAKGLQVSDQVIDAFVTGMMNSDVSGAKSLATQSGKEAADENFNTLLSNSTSINETTLSGESINDLSSYARQAYDSLTDEQKIQLVATLDEGASTDEILAAIGRIQNQVNTEAPLSLDLEDPFANFNTEEGQEEYLEKY
-1517 VAVAEDGTD
+1517 TD
-1526 ATDETSKALADQVNE
+1526 IDSDLLNTYSDILGNQENVESSYMDMAQRQDEIALESYDASDYKS
-1541 TEEAGNQLE
+1541 TEEAAEALE
-1550 DLSGVYD
+1550 EL
-1557 VFSNDG
+1557 
-1563 RQLIDWFGEFG
+1563 Q
-1574 DTINNASIEAAK
+1574 EAAENTNDDVEDFEDTMKKLAAGNARASKSLEELTESFEDNRDIIENSDK
-1586 SSGEFQAVIS
+1586 SSLEYAEAVTEVTDQIAGLLNVDPDS
-1596 NLANSAAQFYLNNTE
+1596 LSEGFVTSAQTMENLQGIINGDQEALENLRASAAQDIIQNVAVTMP
-1611 ELGNFLNNFNA
+1611 
-1622 QADASSRITQAQ
+1622 ADTQAMFTENINGLLSQ
-1634 MANLISAAG
+1634 LDAMNLGVNISANLDDTGYVAKLNDMLANGQLTQEQLTNILSAAG
-1643 QGQAQFGAVL
+1643 YEGQFVTEEQTVDPPPLTYTVTRTVTAPGEEKQVITEEVVMDQQPYTAQVPVLKGATQK
-1653 NGIMVNNTEFTAAMV
+1653 GGV
-1668 SNLLGNMETQVA
+1668 S
-1680 VAASGISSMITGV
+1680 
-1693 EQLLSG
+1693 
-1699 FSVDITGEVQQTGT
+1699 
-1713 TEVGGFGLDLSGT
+1713 
-1726 GIMGMASEVLG
+1726 
-1737 DLTGSL
+1737 
-1743 SIPTFRMHIGTENA
+1743 SIAPR
-1757 HFSNKDAAANSFAQ
+1757 S
-1771 GAGIVSN
+1771 
-1778 VFGSDGAGISDFLG
+1778 
-1792 GNNGAATT
+1792 
-1800 PYVPSGGG
+1800 SGGG
-1808 SGGSGGSGGGG
+1808 GGRGSRGGGGG
-1819 GGGSSYE
+1819 GGGSGKSYE
-1826 PKTKDPIEDE
+1826 PKKKDPVEDE

-1894 KEEAQELKDELSS
+1894 KEEAQELRDELSS

-1920 NYAATHDRL
+1920 NYATTHDKL

-1938 QYNNTSTEEGQEAL
+1938 QYNNTTTEEGQEAL
-1952 EKQIEDAQD
+1952 EEQIEDAQD

-2058 ALYDTLIQRAND
+2058 NLYDTLIKRAND
-2070 RLNSGI
+2070 RLNSGL
-2076 LSDDERQRIQQDIA
+2076 LSEDERQRIQQDIA

-2153 DQATGLLSDYEGH
+2153 DQATGLLSDFEGH

-2173 ILTMIDEEAEK
+2173 ILDMIDETAEK

-2238 TLDYWKELRDQMEE
+2238 TLDYWKELQSHMEE

-2287 NTVNNILDTWTSN
+2287 NTVNNILDQWTSS

-2359 QMKQQLDY
+2359 QMKQQLGY
-2367 LQAKDKLSEYDV
+2367 LRDKEKLSEYDV

-2560 LDEFNISTDD
+2560 LDDFNISTDD

-2600 GDTISKVTDQTKDL
+2600 GDTIAGVVDQTKDL

-2669 KEQENANLSAEIETL
+2669 KEQENANLSAEIDTL
-2684 KAENAALKN
+2684 RKENESLKN
-2693 PSGSG
+2693 PGGSG
-2698 GGGGGSNFG
+2698 GGGGGSSFG

-2745 AYGSSFARQVQDI
+2745 AYGTSFARQVQDI

-2782 GYDTGGYTGSWSDGN
+2782 GYDTGGYTGTWDDGVE
-2797 SDAKNGKL
+2797 SAKNGKL

>member
-1 MAKYSNTVS
+1 MSKYSSTIS

-26 AEIRNVEAELTRMSA
+26 AEIRNVETELQRMA
-41 SSLIS
+41 NQNLIS
-46 DRSYRDAT
+46 DRSLSDASGKLKQLRT
-54 QKISSL
+54 LISSA
-60 RQILNQS
+60 
-67 FNANLG
+67 FNSNLG
-73 MLDMSK
+73 MLDITK
-79 VTQGLKNANL
+79 FTNGLKSANL
-89 SLGELRASFLAAGTA
+89 SLVDMQKAFSAAGSVGDA
-104 GEKAFNDTLG
+104 AFLSTLG
-114 RLGKIDTGIRSVSKT
+114 RLGKLDTGIKSVSKT
-129 TDKLFNTIGNT
+129 TEKLFNTIGNT

-221 MSSELAKR
+221 MSAALAER

-420 DYLGASQNAEG
+420 DYLGASENAEG
-431 TADQMQEIYANSME
+431 TADQMQDIYANSME

-465 DDFYGMIDALST
+465 DNFYGMIDALTT
-477 ILDLTNQWINA
+477 ILDLTNQWVNA
-488 LGGAGPLLTGIASI
+488 IGGGGTALQGLGAI
-502 ATRAFSSNIAS
+502 ATRVFSDNIAQS
-513 GLNNFIANRQ
+513 LGNFVQNRNVT
-523 SGKQVKANQ
+523 KQ
-532 QQAKNVLQQ
+532 QQQNKDNALNQLRQAGIEDVDAGRHKDTIDFITTGLANASRMSVEQQEAYNKAVDTTISLKKQQATQENEILQTQILTDAVASKVLEKGENKSLISHSYGEDGTLQVDQ
-541 SGLDANSARNAD
+541 SGLDLIVPETAEKMASSTQDIRDELQRSTRMAASD
-553 LVKYIS
+553 LNRLQAQIIDFGVSGDQSVDDLGDSFNRLTKYLVQTTLS
-559 DSLNS
+559 FDSTTQTGQELRKILNNLNS
-564 ADSMTEQQITQTN
+564 AM
-577 KNIEQT
+577 
-583 VALKN
+583 
-588 EELDLEKQILAAA
+588 
-601 TAVNEANRQR
+601 
-611 YISQGEEPPSEDLIK
+611 
-626 ISRDEQG
+626 
-633 RLNLDSTAYTMLA
+633 
-646 EDQLAELQKTTE
+646 DQLAGTKTSEEQAKAMDKLSEAAKEASTQVNKVFAAM
-658 SKNYKATL
+658 KNGQLVDADTL
-666 SQRYNDFAEI
+666 YG
-676 SVAISDISRRF
+676 RRN
-687 ESLGKEG
+687 SLSETD
-694 GASLEKINGDI
+694 EKINQQNEINKQQGQGYDVQADI
-705 IALLRSAGDF
+705 
-715 KSKFSG
+715 
-721 AEFTPFISALERV
+721 
-734 GVLSNSIKTDMSEQE
+734 SNI
-749 IEQLRQAFHNL
+749 
-760 LSESSRTTEMLDVS
+760 V
-774 TFVDPRS
+774 
-781 VQRLQQQQI
+781 
-790 GNQERQNAQQRVNE
+790 NAT
-804 AAQAS
+804 
-809 MDRQISIDKI
+809 
-819 INAAGAVG
+819 GAVG
-827 QLAFSWQSFQS
+827 QLIFSWQSFQA
-838 LGSLWANTDLDD
+838 LGSIWNNSDLEL
-850 GEKLTQTVMNL
+850 GEKITQTIINL
-861 AGVVPMAASGIGE
+861 AMNIPNLVSAFAELQTFDIPKTFESVANSIQGVDKENKTAAASTAALSAAQATTSKTGK
-874 LTNALSSLGLK
+874 LAALSSATLTIRNTALGVAS
-885 AGPVGIALTAITVAI
+885 AGAAAAVRGLGAAMNFLASGPGIALVLGLTAV
-900 GAVAT
+900 
-905 ALSYHAQEIEN
+905 
-916 AIKQEEEAF
+916 
-925 SSALETSNSAVT
+925 SSVISAVS
-937 TANSFETLYSSFKE
+937 ANAEQAYADAKQLAEDASSSLSEQQTQIDSFNQLYEEYKQ
-951 TGQASEEFIQ
+951 TRDASEEFISTAQ
-961 SCRDTAEALDISGAN
+961 SVSEALGIQNADVLIANDNWIQLADSIDKAAESNRQYAASEIRDFLDGENANSLAGNPFGIGNGSVYSDLRAAVGTETQAGFNGATIDVSANQELTSALSRAEQNDSPSEAIGAVRKSIQDYQNEIDKLDQEISDAEAQNKDTSGLEGLRQSYQDKIDNLNQALSTEDIQDYINYSSQLAEIEAQDLSFEGNVDTSDVNSIWENFNRNEDISNYLESLGSWTDQLSWMIEHTNDEVAKLTLQLEQAKTTGGQTLYAIAKDTAEAGMLQTYDEDGGLTTESSEDIGNAYSSSVLNRLQGMGLSEEQQINFLAGIDEETSIQQIEQQLEAIKNDPTILSALEFQPTFTNRVDNDDAEISALLDEAGMSENSFNRMSYDMYSDDEGYFKNREAEIQDALSNINDSNFQDYVSGAESAEEATEKLN
-976 ALIAAGNYDVLA
+976 AELSNMGAE
-988 DSIQRAKDSELQD
+988 AKDTAAANIRLNKGVEELSD
-1001 TIEKA
+1001 TWEDY
-1006 NTVLNGTNNKI
+1006 
-1017 FREGDITNG
+1017 GDI
-1026 SLFSDAAN
+1026 
-1034 NLVSQNSQIF
+1034 
-1044 DEALALM
+1044 
-1051 GFERTSGLALGE
+1051 
-1063 DMKNNM
+1063 
-1069 SNADFIRFSN
+1069 
-1079 AYIQMLQERV
+1079 
-1089 DSLSNLTDEEIEA
+1089 LTDEA
-1102 QGGQEAVNRQ
+1102 SKGTSDWYEAVGKLDEAMSDILNIDVGT
-1112 LENAQGALSDWTS
+1112 LSNDFYENADAIDAMSRA
-1125 KIVEAEEYQNVNS
+1125 AEGDMS
-1138 AITEQANARVQQSDF
+1138 AIDDLRRIANEDIIMHMQVSNISPEDLEVLRQQLLSESQALQAQLNSMPIEMRMTTNFDDSEYVQHLNQLIADSQITAEQA
-1153 QESLAGLSSA
+1153 
-1163 EEILSVFSSD
+1163 
-1173 EYVGNYFNKLTTDAE
+1173 
-1188 KLEFAINNV
+1188 
-1197 ADAQQKLILEG
+1197 
-1208 AQASANLK
+1208 
-1216 DTLTEQGLSDEDVS
+1216 
-1230 SIVSQAESRL
+1230 
-1240 SDEELIEFVGGLD
+1240 
-1253 VDLTRDNIQDEITK
+1253 
-1267 FLNGQLSLELTAT
+1267 TAA
-1280 TNLNTEELSSINES
+1280 LSSIGMS
-1294 ISALDSLKSSYESVY
+1294 ATISYEEADVTVPEYTYHMEGSLK
-1309 ADQGGFNSGDVA
+1309 N
-1321 ELLQENPEYINYLT
+1321 
-1335 KVGDLYQLN
+1335 
-1344 QEFLD
+1344 
-1349 DWTAASEKQQSFI
+1349 
-1362 KEAMDTSY
+1362 
-1370 SSLLEENDLM
+1370 
-1380 RRADFSAVSTNGGS
+1380 
-1394 IDTASAANTIESL
+1394 
-1407 NQALANG
+1407 
-1414 ESTVEEYAAGI
+1414 
-1425 EGLTQQ
+1425 
-1431 LDGLGNLSSYGEG
+1431 
-1444 NDLGLDTSEIEQIGS
+1444 
-1459 LYETIAS
+1459 
-1466 SIQDV
+1466 
-1471 MEQTTKAFQRGEMSL
+1471 
-1486 GDYLNT
+1486 
-1492 LGDLAKASAK
+1492 
-1502 TEATMRGMRKEGDKW
+1502 
-1517 VAVAEDGTD
+1517 
-1526 ATDETSKALADQVNE
+1526 
-1541 TEEAGNQLE
+1541 
-1550 DLSGVYD
+1550 
-1557 VFSNDG
+1557 
-1563 RQLIDWFGEFG
+1563 
-1574 DTINNASIEAAK
+1574 
-1586 SSGEFQAVIS
+1586 
-1596 NLANSAAQFYLNNTE
+1596 
-1611 ELGNFLNNFNA
+1611 
-1622 QADASSRITQAQ
+1622 
-1634 MANLISAAG
+1634 
-1643 QGQAQFGAVL
+1643 
-1653 NGIMVNNTEFTAAMV
+1653 
-1668 SNLLGNMETQVA
+1668 
-1680 VAASGISSMITGV
+1680 
-1693 EQLLSG
+1693 LLSG
-1699 FSVDITGEVQQTGT
+1699 EGEATDVKVSTYQSGTKTFRGLVPQLVGSHYTGSGIQT
-1713 TEVGGFGLDLSGT
+1713 VGGGSSGR
-1726 GIMGMASEVLG
+1726 I
-1737 DLTGSL
+1737 
-1743 SIPTFRMHIGTENA
+1743 
-1757 HFSNKDAAANSFAQ
+1757 
-1771 GAGIVSN
+1771 
-1778 VFGSDGAGISDFLG
+1778 
-1792 GNNGAATT
+1792 
-1800 PYVPSGGG
+1800 GGG

-1819 GGGSSYE
+1819 GSGKTYE

-1836 LDRYERVNTMLED
+1836 LDRYERVNTLLED
-1849 AENRYER
+1849 VENRYER

-1867 DMADDMEKEVE
+1867 DMADAMEEEVD

-1884 ALHREKLEIQ
+1884 ALHQEKLEIQ
-1894 KEEAQELKDELSS
+1894 KEEAQELRDELSS

-1920 NYAATHDRL
+1920 NYATTHERL

-1938 QYNNTSTEEGQEAL
+1938 QYNNTTTEEGQEAL
-1952 EKQIEDAQD
+1952 EEKIEDAED
-1961 ALDDFNETY
+1961 ALDNFNETY
-1970 QRYDELWAGDLQ
+1970 QRYDELWAGDMQ

-2021 EFNNTFEHFGE
+2021 EFNNIFEHFGE
-2032 DTGLRDAELAA
+2032 DTGLRDAELAV

-2058 ALYDTLIQRAND
+2058 NLYDTLIQRAND
-2070 RLNSGI
+2070 RLNSGL
-2076 LSDDERQRIQQDIA
+2076 LSNEERQRIQQDIA

-2115 FNNMRIIQEQI
+2115 FNNVRIIQEQI
-2126 RQYEETG
+2126 RQYESTG

-2153 DQATGLLSDYEGH
+2153 DQATSLLSDFEGQ

-2173 ILTMIDEEAEK
+2173 ILTMIDETAEK

-2287 NTVNNILDTWTSN
+2287 NTVNSILDTWTSN

-2367 LQAKDKLSEYDV
+2367 LQEKDKLSEYDV

-2441 NLSKEQMQQTQA
+2441 NLSKDQMQQTQA

-2549 WSTALSNWLLN
+2549 WSTALSNWLFN
-2560 LDEFNISTDD
+2560 LDDFNMSTDD

-2614 ASATSDF
+2614 ASATDDF

-2639 ESMREKIADTT
+2639 KSMREEIASTT

-2657 QQVNQL
+2657 QQANKL
-2663 QSDLTA
+2663 QAELTA
-2669 KEQENANLSAEIETL
+2669 KEQEYANLSAELETV
-2684 KAENAALKN
+2684 KAERDELKN
-2693 PSGSG
+2693 NGASGGSG
-2698 GGGGGSNFG
+2698 GGGSSFG
-2707 GSGYSQSDLAW
+2707 GSGYSRDDLAW
-2718 GIAQNIWTYGWAG
+2718 GIATAIWSYTNN

-2737 TRSGKLTG
+2737 VRSGKLTG
-2745 AYGSSFARQVQDI
+2745 AYGVDFARQVQDI
-2758 INQNWSSGNLVNY
+2758 INRYSMTGQITDLGSGHLQFTSYNL
-2771 GSDKFSSYSLI
+2771 L
-2782 GYDTGGYTGSWSDGN
+2782 GYDTGGYTGSWSDGDSN
-2797 SDAKNGKL
+2797 ANNGKL
-2805 AYLHQKELVLNAADT
+2805 AYLHQKELVLNASDT

>member
-1 MAKYSNTVS
+1 MSKYSSTIS

-26 AEIRNVEAELTRMSA
+26 AEIRNVETELQRMA
-41 SSLIS
+41 NQNLIS
-46 DRSYRDAT
+46 DRSLSDASGKLKQLRT
-54 QKISSL
+54 LISSA
-60 RQILNQS
+60 
-67 FNANLG
+67 FNSNLG
-73 MLDMSK
+73 MLDITK
-79 VTQGLKNANL
+79 FTNGLKSANL
-89 SLGELRASFLAAGTA
+89 SLVDMQKAFSTA
-104 GEKAFNDTLG
+104 GSVGDAAFLNTLG
-114 RLGKIDTGIRSVSKT
+114 RLGKLDTGIKSVSKT
-129 TDKLFNTIGNT
+129 TEKLFNTIGNT
-140 VRWGVVASGFQT
+140 VRWGVVASGFQSV
-152 ILNSA
+152 LNSA

-221 MSSELAKR
+221 MSAALAER

-380 LMEVWSTLDQTQ
+380 LMEVWGQLDQTQ

-431 TADQMQEIYANSME
+431 TADQMQDIYANSME
-445 GRLNQLQ
+445 GHLNQLQ

-465 DDFYGMIDALST
+465 DDFYGMIDALT
-477 ILDLTNQWINA
+477 TVLDLTNQWVNA
-488 LGGAGPLLTGIASI
+488 IGGGGVALQGLGAI
-502 ATRAFSSNIAS
+502 ATRVFSDNIAQSLSRFTQNRDTVRQQEINKQKASSQLEQAGIKNVKARRNQSTIDFISS
-513 GLNNFIANRQ
+513 GLSNAAHM
-523 SGKQVKANQ
+523 STQ
-532 QQAKNVLQQ
+532 QQEEFNKAVDTTISLKKQQAEQEQRILQDMILTNAAAEAALGTAEDTNLIRAKYNDET
-541 SGLDANSARNAD
+541 GTLDVSQKE
-553 LVKYIS
+553 L
-559 DSLNS
+559 DSLSLESN
-564 ADSMTEQQITQTN
+564 E
-577 KNIEQT
+577 
-583 VALKN
+583 ALK
-588 EELDLEKQILAAA
+588 
-601 TAVNEANRQR
+601 
-611 YISQGEEPPSEDLIK
+611 S
-626 ISRDEQG
+626 
-633 RLNLDSTAYTMLA
+633 A
-646 EDQLAELQKTTE
+646 EDPTRERMKNASIEASSE
-658 SKNYKATL
+658 VSKFREVLRT
-666 SQRYNDFAEI
+666 F
-676 SVAISDISRRF
+676 
-687 ESLGKEG
+687 GTEG
-694 GASLEKINGDI
+694 GASVADVGDAFARLQNPIEKTRQSVGKTTETGQELVEQYQKVRQAMESLEAADGLEEQQK
-705 IALLRSAGDF
+705 AAR
-715 KSKFSG
+715 
-721 AEFTPFISALERV
+721 ALEEE
-734 GVLSNSIKTDMSEQE
+734 LQKIHKELLNIKGAATKGNVVTSENLYGNRAALEDTDEKVKAQE
-749 IEQLRQAFHNL
+749 DLNAESMKGYDTQADIANI
-760 LSESSRTTEMLDVS
+760 V
-774 TFVDPRS
+774 
-781 VQRLQQQQI
+781 
-790 GNQERQNAQQRVNE
+790 NAT
-804 AAQAS
+804 
-809 MDRQISIDKI
+809 
-819 INAAGAVG
+819 GAVG
-827 QLAFSWQSFQS
+827 QLAFTWQSFQS
-838 LGSLWANTDLDD
+838 LGSLWANADIDS
-850 GEKLTQTVMNL
+850 GEKISQTVMNL
-861 AGVVPMAASGIGE
+861 LINLPMLISGFAELSKVTSEGSFTRIADSLSSFGNEQVKNVRTMSAYNFVLNESGVITTKWSAANTAAIASTTMLGRAAQGAAAGIRVLNS
-874 LTNALSSLGLK
+874 ALSVLG
-885 AGPVGIALTAITVAI
+885 GPVGIIATLVITGI
-900 GAVAT
+900 ST
-905 ALSYHAQEIEN
+905 ALNAINQQKAQEF
-916 AIKQEEEAF
+916 QELQ
-925 SSALETSNSAVT
+925 SSIQETSDSVT
-937 TANSFETLYSSFKE
+937 KLSDSFSNFKTLYE
-951 TGQASEEFIQ
+951 GYVEGTNTSEELKNVADQLNQTIQ
-961 SCRDTAEALDISGAN
+961 DQELNVYAAAGAWEEYYKRLKEVNEEQNNSNLTQAQTNEKLAKDTAENALSNNLLLNPQGNKSSSWAWKGSVNRDIPAEYFSEEIMQNASGVKFSSGRWGFANDASLEEKIASIEYINNAYDELLASMSESEDGASYQAAVDFVQSYKDWASQYQEQIDAVNSASKSVNDALLASYQDNSDFQYQEGMSLEEYKQKLWNTGKFDSEEMVQAFIDGMVSTDATGAAELAQQQIAEQSRLNFGQGLYTKLNASDFVDNNEDIINEMNTKGIEVSEETVGQIQDSLVKSVIEAVNNSSLSEEQKQSLMNNVDWSGSLSDILATVQAGINGVDSSYSNPEDFMDEERRSRLTETYEIDESTIDTYKDIQEESTELGDRQQELADRVSYLNEQQEKAKDILGEDSQAYKDLSKQSKNAEKTLDAYNDTQDDLVDMSLQSQKGMEALSESIEENAEILREGDTDSLEYAEAMDETRTAVADLVNVSKDDISPQFVTDNLDDIEKAAYGDVEAIER
-976 ALIAAGNYDVLA
+976 LRIAAANDILVNISQEGNLTPENLDYLKQKASELATMNIQPYAAIDDANFIAQLNNMMANGEMTAEQVQSYLNSIGYDPVMTTEEVDYTAFTIPGKSIPINVLGLEVGSIDIPDIEIQGKTQMPKI
-988 DSIQRAKDSELQD
+988 DSIQS
-1001 TIEKA
+1001 
-1006 NTVLNGTNNKI
+1006 
-1017 FREGDITNG
+1017 
-1026 SLFSDAAN
+1026 
-1034 NLVSQNSQIF
+1034 
-1044 DEALALM
+1044 
-1051 GFERTSGLALGE
+1051 
-1063 DMKNNM
+1063 
-1069 SNADFIRFSN
+1069 
-1079 AYIQMLQERV
+1079 
-1089 DSLSNLTDEEIEA
+1089 
-1102 QGGQEAVNRQ
+1102 
-1112 LENAQGALSDWTS
+1112 
-1125 KIVEAEEYQNVNS
+1125 
-1138 AITEQANARVQQSDF
+1138 
-1153 QESLAGLSSA
+1153 
-1163 EEILSVFSSD
+1163 
-1173 EYVGNYFNKLTTDAE
+1173 
-1188 KLEFAINNV
+1188 
-1197 ADAQQKLILEG
+1197 
-1208 AQASANLK
+1208 
-1216 DTLTEQGLSDEDVS
+1216 
-1230 SIVSQAESRL
+1230 
-1240 SDEELIEFVGGLD
+1240 
-1253 VDLTRDNIQDEITK
+1253 
-1267 FLNGQLSLELTAT
+1267 
-1280 TNLNTEELSSINES
+1280 
-1294 ISALDSLKSSYESVY
+1294 
-1309 ADQGGFNSGDVA
+1309 
-1321 ELLQENPEYINYLT
+1321 
-1335 KVGDLYQLN
+1335 
-1344 QEFLD
+1344 
-1349 DWTAASEKQQSFI
+1349 
-1362 KEAMDTSY
+1362 
-1370 SSLLEENDLM
+1370 
-1380 RRADFSAVSTNGGS
+1380 
-1394 IDTASAANTIESL
+1394 
-1407 NQALANG
+1407 
-1414 ESTVEEYAAGI
+1414 
-1425 EGLTQQ
+1425 
-1431 LDGLGNLSSYGEG
+1431 
-1444 NDLGLDTSEIEQIGS
+1444 IGS
-1459 LYETIAS
+1459 GSYAPVS
-1466 SIQDV
+1466 
-1471 MEQTTKAFQRGEMSL
+1471 
-1486 GDYLNT
+1486 
-1492 LGDLAKASAK
+1492 
-1502 TEATMRGMRKEGDKW
+1502 
-1517 VAVAEDGTD
+1517 GT
-1526 ATDETSKALADQVNE
+1526 
-1541 TEEAGNQLE
+1541 
-1550 DLSGVYD
+1550 
-1557 VFSNDG
+1557 
-1563 RQLIDWFGEFG
+1563 
-1574 DTINNASIEAAK
+1574 AK
-1586 SSGEFQAVIS
+1586 S
-1596 NLANSAAQFYLNNTE
+1596 N
-1611 ELGNFLNNFNA
+1611 
-1622 QADASSRITQAQ
+1622 R
-1634 MANLISAAG
+1634 
-1643 QGQAQFGAVL
+1643 
-1653 NGIMVNNTEFTAAMV
+1653 
-1668 SNLLGNMETQVA
+1668 
-1680 VAASGISSMITGV
+1680 
-1693 EQLLSG
+1693 
-1699 FSVDITGEVQQTGT
+1699 
-1713 TEVGGFGLDLSGT
+1713 
-1726 GIMGMASEVLG
+1726 
-1737 DLTGSL
+1737 
-1743 SIPTFRMHIGTENA
+1743 
-1757 HFSNKDAAANSFAQ
+1757 
-1771 GAGIVSN
+1771 
-1778 VFGSDGAGISDFLG
+1778 
-1792 GNNGAATT
+1792 
-1800 PYVPSGGG
+1800 PSGGG
-1808 SGGSGGSGGGG
+1808 GGGRSGGGGG
-1819 GGGSSYE
+1819 GGGSSYT

-1849 AENRYER
+1849 AENRYDR
-1856 LNADRERLTGF
+1856 LNANRERLTGF
-1867 DMADDMEKEVE
+1867 DMADAMEEEVE

-1894 KEEAQELKDELSS
+1894 KEEAQELRDELSS

-1920 NYAATHDRL
+1920 NYATTHDRL
-1929 VNEVNSLIN
+1929 ANEVNSLIN
-1938 QYNNTSTEEGQEAL
+1938 QYNNTTTEEGQEAL
-1952 EKQIEDAQD
+1952 EEQIEDAQD

-1982 ETLNTLEDL
+1982 DTLNTLEDL

-2058 ALYDTLIQRAND
+2058 SLYDTLIKRAND
-2070 RLNSGI
+2070 RLNSGL
-2076 LSDDERQRIQQDIA
+2076 LSDEERQRIQQDIA

-2115 FNNMRIIQEQI
+2115 FNNVRIIQEQI
-2126 RQYEETG
+2126 RQYESTG

-2153 DQATGLLSDYEGH
+2153 DQATGLLSDFEGQ

-2173 ILTMIDEEAEK
+2173 ILTMIDETAEK

-2359 QMKQQLDY
+2359 QMKQQLNY
-2367 LQAKDKLSEYDV
+2367 LQEKDKLSEYDV

-2549 WSTALSNWLLN
+2549 WSTALSNWLFN
-2560 LDEFNISTDD
+2560 LDDFNISTDD

-2693 PSGSG
+2693 PGGSG
-2698 GGGGGSNFG
+2698 GSGGGGSNFG

-2745 AYGSSFARQVQDI
+2745 AYGTSFARQVQDI

-2797 SDAKNGKL
+2797 SDVKNGKL

-2832 MVQTLKSSAVA
+2832 MVQTLKSSAVV
-2843 DTFSNIANSVS
+2843 DTFSNIANSIS

>member
-1 MAKYSNTVS
+1 MSKYSSTIS

-26 AEIRNVEAELTRMSA
+26 AEIRNVETELQRMA
-41 SSLIS
+41 NQNLIS
-46 DRSYRDAT
+46 DRSLSDASGKLKQLRT
-54 QKISSL
+54 LISSA
-60 RQILNQS
+60 
-67 FNANLG
+67 FNSNLG
-73 MLDMSK
+73 MLDITK
-79 VTQGLKNANL
+79 FTNGLKSANL
-89 SLGELRASFLAAGTA
+89 SLVDMQKAFSTA
-104 GEKAFNDTLG
+104 GSVGDAAFLNTLG
-114 RLGKIDTGIRSVSKT
+114 RLGKLDTGIKSVSKT
-129 TDKLFNTIGNT
+129 TEKLFNTIGNT
-140 VRWGVVASGFQT
+140 VRWGVVANGFQT

-185 NEFAQSAND
+185 NEFAQSANE

-221 MSSELAKR
+221 MSSALAER

-276 VSAADVEELATAAQ
+276 VSAADVEELATAVQ

-357 GKVGVE
+357 EKVGVE

-431 TADQMQEIYANSME
+431 TADQMQEIYADSME

-465 DDFYGMIDALST
+465 DDFYGMIDALT
-477 ILDLTNQWINA
+477 TVLDLTNQWVNA
-488 LGGAGPLLTGIASI
+488 IGGGGVALQGLGAI
-502 ATRAFSSNIAS
+502 ATRVFSDNIAQS
-513 GLNNFIANRQ
+513 LSRFTQNRDT
-523 SGKQVKANQ
+523 ARQ
-532 QQAKNVLQQ
+532 QQQNK
-541 SGLDANSARNAD
+541 DNA
-553 LVKYIS
+553 
-559 DSLNS
+559 LN
-564 ADSMTEQQITQTN
+564 
-577 KNIEQT
+577 
-583 VALKN
+583 
-588 EELDLEKQILAAA
+588 
-601 TAVNEANRQR
+601 
-611 YISQGEEPPSEDLIK
+611 
-626 ISRDEQG
+626 
-633 RLNLDSTAYTMLA
+633 
-646 EDQLAELQKTTE
+646 
-658 SKNYKATL
+658 
-666 SQRYNDFAEI
+666 
-676 SVAISDISRRF
+676 
-687 ESLGKEG
+687 
-694 GASLEKINGDI
+694 
-705 IALLRSAGDF
+705 
-715 KSKFSG
+715 
-721 AEFTPFISALERV
+721 
-734 GVLSNSIKTDMSEQE
+734 
-749 IEQLRQAFHNL
+749 QLRQAGIEDVNAGRNKDAIDFITTGLANASKMSVEQQEAYNKAVETTISLKQQQAAQENEILQTQILTDAVASKVLEKGEDKSLISTSYGEDGTLQVNQTGLDLIVPETAEKMASSAQDVRDELQKSTRMAASDLNRLQAQIIDFGSSGNQSVDDLGDSFNRLTKYLVQTTLSFDNTTQTGQELRKILNNL
-760 LSESSRTTEMLDVS
+760 NSAMDQLSTVKSPEEQAQAMDELSKAAREASTQVNKVFATMKNGQLVDADTLYGRRNVLSETDEKINQQDEINKQQGQSYN
-774 TFVDPRS
+774 
-781 VQRLQQQQI
+781 VQ
-790 GNQERQNAQQRVNE
+790 A
-804 AAQAS
+804 
-809 MDRQISIDKI
+809 DISNIV
-819 INAAGAVG
+819 NAAGAVG

-838 LGSLWANTDLDD
+838 LGSIWTNADLDT
-850 GEKLTQTVMNL
+850 GQKVIQTVMNL
-861 AGVVPMAASGIGE
+861 ATNIPMLVSAFADLQTFDISKTFDNVANSIQGVDK
-874 LTNALSSLGLK
+874 TNKTATISTAGLGTAQATVSKTGKLAALSSGTLALRNTALAAASTAAATAVRGLGAAMNFL
-885 AGPVGIALTAITVAI
+885 ASGPGIAITLALTAVAGIISAVSANYEQVYNDAKQKADDAASAYDEISQSVQSFDTLYDEYKNTGEATSEFVSAANAAAEALDVQGASALIAADNYQILAQRIAEADAAERESAKRDIETFLTTENLHSLNGNPLGIGNASVYQDFRSVLGNQGTATAGYSDLQEMAKEVSAAEDEGSVGKAI
-900 GAVAT
+900 GAVRETLSEYNDQLDDLDKQIEEAEQNDQDTSSLETQKKQIQDKIQSLNTELEREDVQDWLTNQEQLAT
-905 ALSYHAQEIEN
+905 LNAQDLNLEGMDYQQIVDEFFDSSNGMSEYLESLGSWSDQLQWMINNTTDETAKLKLQLEQGYSTLYEGLQSNIGSTIDAYGIDYTQFGVEDKDQYVQAASDQMLNQIRESGLTESEQLQFIASIDPDASLAEIQYQIDNINTSGSLPKLAFEPTLTDRSDFSEEDISDILEETDMSESAFQRMSADTFNESEGFSSRAQEIEDE
-916 AIKQEEEAF
+916 IK
-925 SSALETSNSAVT
+925 ALEESGDTSEA
-937 TANSFETLYSSFKE
+937 TANKIADLRQEYEDL
-951 TGQASEEFIQ
+951 G
-961 SCRDTAEALDISGAN
+961 DTVE
-976 ALIAAGNYDVLA
+976 DVSAYNLQMNKGVEKLT
-988 DSIQRAKDSELQD
+988 DSWDDLGSVLQD
-1001 TIEKA
+1001 ETAK
-1006 NTVLNGTNNKI
+1006 GT
-1017 FREGDITNG
+1017 
-1026 SLFSDAAN
+1026 SDYYK
-1034 NLVSQNSQIF
+1034 
-1044 DEALALM
+1044 
-1051 GFERTSGLALGE
+1051 ALGE
-1063 DMKNNM
+1063 LDEIM
-1069 SNADFIRFSN
+1069 SDILNIDVGVLSNDFYENEDAINAMARAAEGDASAIDDLRQLASQDIVQHLDIQGVSPEEAEGLRGQLSSLLTGLQNQLDGQPLGTTVDADTSPFIGKLN
-1079 AYIQMLQERV
+1079 QMLQ
-1089 DSLSNLTDEEIEA
+1089 L
-1102 QGGQEAVNRQ
+1102 GQ
-1112 LENAQGALSDWTS
+1112 
-1125 KIVEAEEYQNVNS
+1125 
-1138 AITEQANARVQQSDF
+1138 ITAEQAS
-1153 QESLAGLSSA
+1153 
-1163 EEILSVFSSD
+1163 
-1173 EYVGNYFNKLTTDAE
+1173 
-1188 KLEFAINNV
+1188 
-1197 ADAQQKLILEG
+1197 
-1208 AQASANLK
+1208 
-1216 DTLTEQGLSDEDVS
+1216 
-1230 SIVSQAESRL
+1230 
-1240 SDEELIEFVGGLD
+1240 
-1253 VDLTRDNIQDEITK
+1253 NI
-1267 FLNGQLSLELTAT
+1267 
-1280 TNLNTEELSSINES
+1280 LSSIGMDAT
-1294 ISALDSLKSSYESVY
+1294 IGKKT
-1309 ADQGGFNSGDVA
+1309 
-1321 ELLQENPEYINYLT
+1321 QEVTQQYTAYFPKFKVEKDEDGVMTGLVPDGVTPVDYTATETVEYPYIEGATYT
-1335 KVGDLYQLN
+1335 G
-1344 QEFLD
+1344 
-1349 DWTAASEKQQSFI
+1349 AG
-1362 KEAMDTSY
+1362 
-1370 SSLLEENDLM
+1370 
-1380 RRADFSAVSTNGGS
+1380 VSTVGP
-1394 IDTASAANTIESL
+1394 
-1407 NQALANG
+1407 
-1414 ESTVEEYAAGI
+1414 V
-1425 EGLTQQ
+1425 
-1431 LDGLGNLSSYGEG
+1431 
-1444 NDLGLDTSEIEQIGS
+1444 
-1459 LYETIAS
+1459 
-1466 SIQDV
+1466 
-1471 MEQTTKAFQRGEMSL
+1471 
-1486 GDYLNT
+1486 
-1492 LGDLAKASAK
+1492 
-1502 TEATMRGMRKEGDKW
+1502 
-1517 VAVAEDGTD
+1517 
-1526 ATDETSKALADQVNE
+1526 
-1541 TEEAGNQLE
+1541 
-1550 DLSGVYD
+1550 
-1557 VFSNDG
+1557 
-1563 RQLIDWFGEFG
+1563 
-1574 DTINNASIEAAK
+1574 
-1586 SSGEFQAVIS
+1586 SSG
-1596 NLANSAAQFYLNNTE
+1596 
-1611 ELGNFLNNFNA
+1611 
-1622 QADASSRITQAQ
+1622 R
-1634 MANLISAAG
+1634 
-1643 QGQAQFGAVL
+1643 
-1653 NGIMVNNTEFTAAMV
+1653 
-1668 SNLLGNMETQVA
+1668 
-1680 VAASGISSMITGV
+1680 
-1693 EQLLSG
+1693 
-1699 FSVDITGEVQQTGT
+1699 
-1713 TEVGGFGLDLSGT
+1713 
-1726 GIMGMASEVLG
+1726 
-1737 DLTGSL
+1737 
-1743 SIPTFRMHIGTENA
+1743 
-1757 HFSNKDAAANSFAQ
+1757 
-1771 GAGIVSN
+1771 
-1778 VFGSDGAGISDFLG
+1778 
-1792 GNNGAATT
+1792 
-1800 PYVPSGGG
+1800 
-1808 SGGSGGSGGGG
+1808 SGGSGGGG
-1819 GGGSSYE
+1819 GSKGGGGGGSGKSYE
-1826 PKTKDPIEDE
+1826 PKKKDPIEDE

-1894 KEEAQELKDELSS
+1894 KEEAQELRDALSS

-1952 EKQIEDAQD
+1952 EKQIENAQD
-1961 ALDDFNETY
+1961 ALDNFNDTY

-2058 ALYDTLIQRAND
+2058 NLYDTLIQRAND
-2070 RLNSGI
+2070 RLNSGL
-2076 LSDDERQRIQQDIA
+2076 LSDEERQRIQQDIA

-2173 ILTMIDEEAEK
+2173 ILTMIDETTEK

-2287 NTVNNILDTWTSN
+2287 NTVNNILGQWTSS

-2315 LINRNADYYLDD
+2315 LTNRNADYYLDD

-2359 QMKQQLDY
+2359 QMKQQLSY
-2367 LQAKDKLSEYDV
+2367 LRDKDKLSEYDV

-2481 ERTQTVIDSLKE
+2481 ERTQKVIDSLKE

-2510 NDFIGMAEMMTDEN
+2510 NDFIGMAEMMTDGNGE
-2524 AGRIED
+2524 RIED
-2530 VLEQVKDGN
+2530 VLEQIKDGN

-2560 LDEFNISTDD
+2560 LDEFNISTND

-2576 ENSVEFQENV
+2576 ENSVKFQENV
-2586 DSIASEVNQDFSDM
+2586 DSIASKVNQDFSNM
-2600 GDTISKVTDQTKDL
+2600 GNTISKVTDQTKDL
-2614 ASATSDF
+2614 ASATSGF

-2669 KEQENANLSAEIETL
+2669 KEQENANLSAEIDTL
-2684 KAENAALKN
+2684 RKENESLKN
-2693 PSGSG
+2693 PGGSG
-2698 GGGGGSNFG
+2698 GGNGGSSFG

-2758 INQNWSSGNLVNY
+2758 INKNWSSGNLVNY

>member
-1 MAKYSNTVS
+1 MSKYSSTIS

-26 AEIRNVEAELTRMSA
+26 AEIRNVETELQRMA
-41 SSLIS
+41 NQNLIS
-46 DRSYRDAT
+46 DRSLSDASGKLKQLRT
-54 QKISSL
+54 LISSA
-60 RQILNQS
+60 
-67 FNANLG
+67 FNSNLG
-73 MLDMSK
+73 MLDITK
-79 VTQGLKNANL
+79 FTNGLKSANL
-89 SLGELRASFLAAGTA
+89 SLVDMQKAFSTA
-104 GEKAFNDTLG
+104 GSVGDAAFLSTLG
-114 RLGKIDTGIRSVSKT
+114 RLGKLDTGIKSVSKT
-129 TDKLFNTIGNT
+129 TEKLFNTIGNT

-185 NEFAQSAND
+185 NEFAQSANE

-221 MSSELAKR
+221 MSSALAER

-255 DFTGDLAQIDAAMDS
+255 DFTGDLDQIDKAMDS

-300 VTLDQL
+300 VTFDQL
-306 NAQIAT
+306 NAQVAT

-340 GNTLEDGVNLG
+340 GNTLEDGVDLG
-351 NIAETL
+351 TIAETL
-357 GKVGVE
+357 QKVGVN
-363 VLNDEGRMN
+363 VLNDDGKMN

-380 LMEVWSTLDQTQ
+380 LMEVWQSLDQTE

-420 DYLGASQNAEG
+420 DYLGASENAEG
-431 TADQMQEIYANSME
+431 TADQMQDIYANSME
-445 GRLNQLQ
+445 GRLNKLQ

-465 DDFYGMIDALST
+465 DDFYGMIDALT
-477 ILDLTNQWINA
+477 TVLDLTNQWVNA
-488 LGGAGPLLTGIASI
+488 IGGGGVALQGLGAI
-502 ATRAFSSNIAS
+502 ATRVFSDNIAQS
-513 GLNNFIANRQ
+513 LNNFIQNRNV
-523 SGKQVKANQ
+523 SKQQQQNRDNAANQ
-532 QQAKNVLQQ
+532 LRQAGISDIKDGRNQSTIDFIEKGLTNASKMSTEQQEAYNKAVETTIALKRQQAAQENEILQTQILMDAVATSSLEDEDDKSLMTSSVNEETGVLEIDS
-541 SGLDANSARNAD
+541 SGLDKMVLETMEKMQLMREDIAR
-553 LVKYIS
+553 
-559 DSLNS
+559 
-564 ADSMTEQQITQTN
+564 
-577 KNIEQT
+577 
-583 VALKN
+583 
-588 EELDLEKQILAAA
+588 ELASKTIAASSDLEKLR
-601 TAVNEANRQR
+601 E
-611 YISQGEEPPSEDLIK
+611 
-626 ISRDEQG
+626 
-633 RLNLDSTAYTMLA
+633 
-646 EDQLAELQKTTE
+646 
-658 SKNYKATL
+658 
-666 SQRYNDFAEI
+666 
-676 SVAISDISRRF
+676 SVAT
-687 ESLGKEG
+687 LGKEG
-694 GASLEKINGDI
+694 GVSIQELDAAMGNLEVTTGKVE
-705 IALLRSAGDF
+705 ALFDEDTQTGKKLNAQLNALIESFTALKNAEGTEQQEQAM
-715 KSKFSG
+715 KNFSETIRETL
-721 AEFTPFISALERV
+721 AQ
-734 GVLSNSIKTDMSEQE
+734 M
-749 IEQLRQAFHNL
+749 
-760 LSESSRTTEMLDVS
+760 
-774 TFVDPRS
+774 
-781 VQRLQQQQI
+781 QRLNAAANNGNIMDANTLYGKRNALADTDEKVAAQQQI
-790 GNQERQNAQQRVNE
+790 NA
-804 AAQAS
+804 ATAQGYDIQA
-809 MDRQISIDKI
+809 DISNIV
-819 INAAGAVG
+819 NAAGAVG

-838 LGSLWANTDLDD
+838 LGSIWANADLDT
-850 GEKLTQTVMNL
+850 GQKVIQTVVNL
-861 AGVVPMAASGIGE
+861 ATNIPMLVSAFAELQTFDISTTFDNVANSIQGVDKTNKTATVSTAGLGAAQATVSKTGK
-874 LTNALSSLGLK
+874 LAALSSGTLALRNTALAAASTAAATAVRGLGVAMSFL
-885 AGPVGIALTAITVAI
+885 ASGPGIALMLGLTAVSTAISAVSANAEQAYNDAKQKADDANSKYNDLQTSVDNFNQLYSEYQQTGSASEEFISTAKEVSDALGIQNADVLIANDNWSTLADSISKAADFNREYAASQSRAFLEGENAQSLQGNPFGIGNGSIYSDLRSGVGTETVQGWNGATMPVSANPELTAALNAAEKNNSPAEAI
-900 GAVAT
+900 GAVQKQIQEYQDQMNDLDKQIKEASANNEDTT
-905 ALSYHAQEIEN
+905 ALENLKQSYQDKIDNLNKALSAEDIQDYLQNLGTVASSEAQDLSFEGNVDTSSVDSITENFKQNTYINDYLTALGDWTDQLQWMIDHTNDETAKLTLQLEQSYISLGEELQSNITETIDAQNIDTSQFGVSDKTQYAQAMTEQMLGQIKDSGLTEAEQLKFIATIDPDASLQEIQAQIDNINASDFLPKLFFEPELTDRSDFSEDEISTLLEDTGMSENAFNKMNSDFFNDTDNGIGQRAQEIEN
-916 AIKQEEEAF
+916 
-925 SSALETSNSAVT
+925 
-937 TANSFETLYSSFKE
+937 
-951 TGQASEEFIQ
+951 
-961 SCRDTAEALDISGAN
+961 
-976 ALIAAGNYDVLA
+976 
-988 DSIQRAKDSELQD
+988 
-1001 TIEKA
+1001 
-1006 NTVLNGTNNKI
+1006 
-1017 FREGDITNG
+1017 
-1026 SLFSDAAN
+1026 
-1034 NLVSQNSQIF
+1034 
-1044 DEALALM
+1044 
-1051 GFERTSGLALGE
+1051 
-1063 DMKNNM
+1063 
-1069 SNADFIRFSN
+1069 
-1079 AYIQMLQERV
+1079 
-1089 DSLSNLTDEEIEA
+1089 EIEA
-1102 QGGQEAVNRQ
+1102 IKKSGDESEEARDKIADLRQEYEDLGDTTEDINAYNLQMNRGVSKLVDSWEDLSSVLGDDAAKGTSDYYEALGQLDEIMSDILNIDVGVLSNDFYN
-1112 LENAQGALSDWTS
+1112 NADALDAMARA
-1125 KIVEAEEYQNVNS
+1125 AEGDTS
-1138 AITEQANARVQQSDF
+1138 AIDDLRKIASEDIVAHLEVQNISDADKQYLINNELLPMLQDLQAQVDSMPIGATVDADTSPFIAKLNQLLSLGQITAEQA
-1153 QESLAGLSSA
+1153 
-1163 EEILSVFSSD
+1163 
-1173 EYVGNYFNKLTTDAE
+1173 T
-1188 KLEFAINNV
+1188 
-1197 ADAQQKLILEG
+1197 
-1208 AQASANLK
+1208 
-1216 DTLTEQGLSDEDVS
+1216 
-1230 SIVSQAESRL
+1230 
-1240 SDEELIEFVGGLD
+1240 
-1253 VDLTRDNIQDEITK
+1253 NI
-1267 FLNGQLSLELTAT
+1267 
-1280 TNLNTEELSSINES
+1280 LSSI
-1294 ISALDSLKSSYESVY
+1294 
-1309 ADQGGFNSGDVA
+1309 G
-1321 ELLQENPEYINYLT
+1321 
-1335 KVGDLYQLN
+1335 
-1344 QEFLD
+1344 
-1349 DWTAASEKQQSFI
+1349 
-1362 KEAMDTSY
+1362 MD
-1370 SSLLEENDLM
+1370 
-1380 RRADFSAVSTNGGS
+1380 A
-1394 IDTASAANTIESL
+1394 TIE
-1407 NQALANG
+1407 QT
-1414 ESTVEEYAAGI
+1414 EPTTVEQHYSQVWPTFKMEEI
-1425 EGLTQQ
+1425 
-1431 LDGLGNLSSYGEG
+1431 DGVMNLVPGDPKLVESDVDMTVSYPYIKG
-1444 NDLGLDTSEIEQIGS
+1444 
-1459 LYETIAS
+1459 
-1466 SIQDV
+1466 
-1471 MEQTTKAFQRGEMSL
+1471 
-1486 GDYLNT
+1486 
-1492 LGDLAKASAK
+1492 
-1502 TEATMRGMRKEGDKW
+1502 ATYTG
-1517 VAVAEDGTD
+1517 
-1526 ATDETSKALADQVNE
+1526 
-1541 TEEAGNQLE
+1541 
-1550 DLSGVYD
+1550 SGVNT
-1557 VFSNDG
+1557 VGSSSSGSSG
-1563 RQLIDWFGEFG
+1563 R
-1574 DTINNASIEAAK
+1574 K
-1586 SSGEFQAVIS
+1586 SSG
-1596 NLANSAAQFYLNNTE
+1596 
-1611 ELGNFLNNFNA
+1611 
-1622 QADASSRITQAQ
+1622 R
-1634 MANLISAAG
+1634 
-1643 QGQAQFGAVL
+1643 
-1653 NGIMVNNTEFTAAMV
+1653 
-1668 SNLLGNMETQVA
+1668 
-1680 VAASGISSMITGV
+1680 
-1693 EQLLSG
+1693 
-1699 FSVDITGEVQQTGT
+1699 
-1713 TEVGGFGLDLSGT
+1713 GG
-1726 GIMGMASEVLG
+1726 
-1737 DLTGSL
+1737 
-1743 SIPTFRMHIGTENA
+1743 
-1757 HFSNKDAAANSFAQ
+1757 
-1771 GAGIVSN
+1771 
-1778 VFGSDGAGISDFLG
+1778 G
-1792 GNNGAATT
+1792 G
-1800 PYVPSGGG
+1800 SGGG
-1808 SGGSGGSGGGG
+1808 SGK
-1819 GGGSSYE
+1819 SYT
-1826 PKTKDPIEDE
+1826 PKKKDPIEDE

-1867 DMADDMEKEVE
+1867 DMADTMEEEVE

-1884 ALHREKLEIQ
+1884 TLHREKLEIQ
-1894 KEEAQELKDELSS
+1894 KEEAQELRDELSS

-1920 NYAATHDRL
+1920 NYATTHDRL

-1952 EKQIEDAQD
+1952 EEQIEDAQD
-1961 ALDDFNETY
+1961 ALDNFNETY

-2058 ALYDTLIQRAND
+2058 NLYDTLIQRAND
-2070 RLNSGI
+2070 RLNSGL
-2076 LSDDERQRIQQDIA
+2076 LSNEERQRIQQDIA

-2139 ENSADLYDAAKEAY
+2139 ENSADLYNAAKEAY
-2153 DQATGLLSDYEGH
+2153 DQATGLLSDFEGH

-2173 ILTMIDEEAEK
+2173 ILDMIDETAEK

-2287 NTVNNILDTWTSN
+2287 NTVDNILDTWTSN

-2359 QMKQQLDY
+2359 QMKQQLNY
-2367 LQAKDKLSEYDV
+2367 LQEKDKLSEYDV

-2441 NLSKEQMQQTQA
+2441 NLSKDQMQQTQA

-2467 DIWTNANLTLDEKT
+2467 NIWTNANLTLDEKT

-2669 KEQENANLSAEIETL
+2669 KEQENANLSAEIDTL
-2684 KAENAALKN
+2684 RKENESLKN

-2698 GGGGGSNFG
+2698 GGGGGGSFG

-2737 TRSGKLTG
+2737 IRSGKLIGT
-2745 AYGSSFARQVQDI
+2745 YGSSFARQVQDI

-2843 DTFSNIANSVS
+2843 DTFSNIANSIS